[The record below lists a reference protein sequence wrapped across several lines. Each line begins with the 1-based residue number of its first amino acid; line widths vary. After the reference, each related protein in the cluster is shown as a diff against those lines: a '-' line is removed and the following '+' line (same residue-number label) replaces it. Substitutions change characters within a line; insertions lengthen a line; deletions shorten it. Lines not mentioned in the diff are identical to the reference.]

1 MQSPELLLKSLNS
14 ALRRLR
20 GACTVL
26 VNEELDDKLLN
37 AMRRLLLAEILGD
50 TWIVA
55 MGGSQGAG
63 KTSLMASMYD
73 LRGAGP
79 RWLQGNE
86 GRGEKMPVLIQEV
99 EGLAQ
104 PQGYVRRLVAVVGV
118 KGGEGD
124 DRSSKSFKLEDA
136 IVDVDEF
143 QRAVCDPHAEDL
155 LPVLCVPRRYFKRD
169 KQAWL
174 LLPGYEKQERSNR
187 SWQELMRQAMI
198 GAGGCIIVTDETRM
212 ANQQQLEIVRDMLQN
227 ELRNCKPYIVI
238 SKTEA
243 HHGNEKRCADLRAS
257 AQATFQVDAELAD
270 KHIILSGV
278 EDPSYIKEWMPHLR
292 SAIDD
297 LSFSGQSSRH
307 LQMSHLSA
315 IVGKDLSRVLNDIRS
330 KSRLYFSSDA
340 GGAGEGAQ
348 VLEEV
353 LEKFDD
359 AVESLREK
367 HHKEVDGIANA
378 AFVCAAE
385 AMNKTLVADHEG
397 FANWVSNAFDTTS
410 ETKKKMQNLVRN
422 SWQKAAPAYF
432 SDYSSALSRLT
443 SARLG
448 RLSEE
453 DTSQEPPKVQILAQ
467 APKLIQLAYSH
478 PSGVPVRYTRLN
490 KETVG
495 DIRILLG
502 NSSQEE
508 EKAHQDASK
517 QLGSSVALLPAITLE
532 YSRLAFG
539 MPQVCGINPDYS
551 EPVGG
556 KGTNHVADGVQSLQ
570 TGVELGK
577 TAIKSFA
584 AVMAVDVVSDGDSD
598 ILGALKAPDT
608 PGDGATTFPAGGVS
622 VHPAAVAVTAVVAAA
637 YVTSV
642 AVTRLRTF
650 EREASSQAHNMLSS
664 VRDHH
669 VEHMKTHFDHSMSV
683 VRERVKDKIRTR
695 YHMDEALMQ
704 KDRLAAALADVS
716 SITSDLRYELDSSA
730 TGLQPFLAHGED

>member
-1 MQSPELLLKSLNS
+1 MTMQTPELLLKSLNN

-26 VNEELDDKLLN
+26 GNDELDDKLLD

-63 KTSLMASMYD
+63 KTTLMASMYD
-73 LRGAGP
+73 LRGDGP

-99 EGLAQ
+99 DGLAH
-104 PQGYVRRLVAVVGV
+104 PQGYVRRLVED
-118 KGGEGD
+118 K
-124 DRSSKSFKLEDA
+124 SSKTFKLEDA
-136 IVDVDEF
+136 IVDVDKF
-143 QRAVCDPHAEDL
+143 QRAVCDPDAKDL
-155 LPVLCVPRRYFKRD
+155 LPVLCVPRRYFKREN
-169 KQAWL
+169 QAWL

-187 SWQELMRQAMI
+187 SWQELMRQALI

-212 ANQQQLEIVRDMLQN
+212 ANQQQLEIVKDMLQN

-243 HHGNEKRCADLRAS
+243 HRHNEKRLTELRAS
-257 AQATFQVDAELAD
+257 AQSTFQVDAELAA
-270 KHIILSGV
+270 KQIILSGTD
-278 EDPSYIKEWMPHLR
+278 DPSYVAEWMPLLV

-297 LSFSGQSSRH
+297 LNFTGQSNRH
-307 LQMSHLSA
+307 LQMEHLSA

-330 KSRLYFSSDA
+330 KSRLYFSSDR

-348 VLEEV
+348 VLEDV

-367 HHKEVDGIANA
+367 HHKAVESIANA
-378 AFVCAAE
+378 AFVAA
-385 AMNKTLVADHEG
+385 AASMNQTLAADHEG
-397 FANWVSNAFDTTS
+397 FKNWLANAFNTTS
-410 ETKKKMQNLVRN
+410 ETKVQMQALVSK
-422 SWQKAAPAYF
+422 SWQKAAPTYF
-432 SDYSSALSRLT
+432 SAYSNALARLT
-443 SARLG
+443 SEKLG

-453 DTSQEPPKVQILAQ
+453 GNREDSPEVPLLAQ
-467 APKLIQLAYSH
+467 PQNLIQLAYVH
-478 PSGVPVRYTRLN
+478 PSGQPVRYARLN
-490 KETVG
+490 QEVVS

-508 EKAHQDASK
+508 EKVHQDASK
-517 QLGSSVALLPAITLE
+517 QLGISVALLPAIALE

-539 MPQVCGINPDYS
+539 MPEVCGIKPDYS

-556 KGTNHVADGVQSLQ
+556 NGANHVADGVQSLQ
-570 TGVELGK
+570 TGVDLGK

-584 AVMAVDVVSDGDSD
+584 AVLAVDVVSDGDSD
-598 ILGALKAPDT
+598 ILGALSTPST
-608 PGDGATTFPAGGVS
+608 PGNEAPTFPVGVAS
-622 VHPAAVAVTAVVAAA
+622 MHPAAIAVTAVVAAA

-650 EREASSQAHNMLSS
+650 EREASAQAHNMLAS

-669 VEHMKTHFDHSMSV
+669 VEHMKTHFDNSMSL
-683 VRERVKDKIRTR
+683 VRERVKEKIRAR
-695 YHMDEALMQ
+695 YRMDETLME
-704 KDRLAAALADVS
+704 KDRLAAAIAEVS
-716 SITSDLRYELDSSA
+716 SITSDLRYELDASP
-730 TGLQPFLAHGED
+730 TGLQPFLAHDPV

>member
-1 MQSPELLLKSLNS
+1 MTMQTPELLLKSLNN

-26 VNEELDDKLLN
+26 GNDELDDKLLD

-63 KTSLMASMYD
+63 KTTLMASMYD
-73 LRGAGP
+73 LRGDGP

-99 EGLAQ
+99 DGLAH
-104 PQGYVRRLVAVVGV
+104 PQGYVRRLVED
-118 KGGEGD
+118 K
-124 DRSSKSFKLEDA
+124 SSKTFKLEDA
-136 IVDVDEF
+136 IVDVDKF
-143 QRAVCDPHAEDL
+143 QRAVCDPDAKDL
-155 LPVLCVPRRYFKRD
+155 LPVLCVPRRYFKREN
-169 KQAWL
+169 QAWL

-187 SWQELMRQAMI
+187 SWQELMRQALI

-212 ANQQQLEIVRDMLQN
+212 ANQQQLEIVKDMLQN

-243 HHGNEKRCADLRAS
+243 HRHNEKRLTELRAS
-257 AQATFQVDAELAD
+257 AQSTFQVDAELAA
-270 KHIILSGV
+270 KQIILTGTD
-278 EDPSYIKEWMPHLR
+278 DPSYVEEWMPLLV

-297 LSFSGQSSRH
+297 LNFTGQSNRH
-307 LQMSHLSA
+307 LQMEHLSA

-330 KSRLYFSSDA
+330 KSRLYFSSDR

-348 VLEEV
+348 VLEDV

-367 HHKEVDGIANA
+367 HHKAVESIANA
-378 AFVCAAE
+378 AFVAA
-385 AMNKTLVADHEG
+385 AASMNQTLAADHEG
-397 FANWVSNAFDTTS
+397 FKNWLANAFNTTS
-410 ETKKKMQNLVRN
+410 ETKVQMQALVSK
-422 SWQKAAPAYF
+422 SWQKAAPTYF
-432 SDYSSALSRLT
+432 SGYSNALARLT
-443 SARLG
+443 SDRLG

-453 DTSQEPPKVQILAQ
+453 GSREVSPEVPLLTQPQN
-467 APKLIQLAYSH
+467 LIRLAYVH
-478 PSGVPVRYTRLN
+478 PSGQPVRYARLN
-490 KETVG
+490 QEVVS

-508 EKAHQDASK
+508 EKVHQDASK
-517 QLGSSVALLPAITLE
+517 QLGISVALLPAITLE

-539 MPQVCGINPDYS
+539 MPEVCGIKPDYS
-551 EPVGG
+551 EPVDGNG
-556 KGTNHVADGVQSLQ
+556 ANHVADGVQSLR

-584 AVMAVDVVSDGDSD
+584 AVLAVDVASDGDSD
-598 ILGALKAPDT
+598 ILGALTTPSA
-608 PGDGATTFPAGGVS
+608 PGDGAPTFPVGVAS
-622 VHPAAVAVTAVVAAA
+622 MHPAAIAVTAVVAAA

-650 EREASSQAHNMLSS
+650 EREASAQAHNMLAS

-669 VEHMKTHFDHSMSV
+669 VEHMKTHFDNSMSL
-683 VRERVKDKIRTR
+683 VRERVKEKIRAR
-695 YHMDEALMQ
+695 YRMDETLME
-704 KDRLAAALADVS
+704 KDRLAAAIAEVS
-716 SITSDLRYELDSSA
+716 SITSDLRYELDASP
-730 TGLQPFLAHGED
+730 TGLQPFLAHDPV

>member
-1 MQSPELLLKSLNS
+1 MTMQTPELLLKSLNN

-26 VNEELDDKLLN
+26 GNDELDDKLLD

-63 KTSLMASMYD
+63 KTTLMASMYD
-73 LRGAGP
+73 LRGDGP

-99 EGLAQ
+99 DGLAH
-104 PQGYVRRLVAVVGV
+104 PQGYVRRLVED
-118 KGGEGD
+118 K
-124 DRSSKSFKLEDA
+124 SSKTFKLEDA
-136 IVDVDEF
+136 IVDVDKF
-143 QRAVCDPHAEDL
+143 QRAVCDPAAEDL
-155 LPVLCVPRRYFKRD
+155 LPVLCVPRRYFKREN
-169 KQAWL
+169 QAWL

-187 SWQELMRQAMI
+187 SWQELMRQALI

-212 ANQQQLEIVRDMLQN
+212 ANQQQLEIVKDMLQN

-243 HHGNEKRCADLRAS
+243 HRHNEKRLTELRAS
-257 AQATFQVDAELAD
+257 AQSTFQVDAELAA
-270 KHIILSGV
+270 KQIILSGTD
-278 EDPSYIKEWMPHLR
+278 DPSYVAEWMPLLV

-297 LSFSGQSSRH
+297 LNFTGQSNRH
-307 LQMSHLSA
+307 LQMEHLSA

-330 KSRLYFSSDA
+330 KSRLYFSSDR

-348 VLEEV
+348 VLEDV

-367 HHKEVDGIANA
+367 HHKAVESIANA
-378 AFVCAAE
+378 AFVAA
-385 AMNKTLVADHEG
+385 AASMNQTLAADHEG
-397 FANWVSNAFDTTS
+397 FKNWLANAFNTTS
-410 ETKKKMQNLVRN
+410 ETKVQMQALVSK
-422 SWQKAAPAYF
+422 SWQKAAPTYF
-432 SDYSSALSRLT
+432 SAYSNALARLT
-443 SARLG
+443 SEKLG

-453 DTSQEPPKVQILAQ
+453 GNREDSPEVPLLAQ
-467 APKLIQLAYSH
+467 PQNLIQLAYVH
-478 PSGVPVRYTRLN
+478 PSGQPVRYARLN
-490 KETVG
+490 QEVVS

-508 EKAHQDASK
+508 EKVHQDASK
-517 QLGSSVALLPAITLE
+517 QLGISVALLPAITLE

-539 MPQVCGINPDYS
+539 MPEVCGIKPDYS

-556 KGTNHVADGVQSLQ
+556 NGANHVADGVQSLQ
-570 TGVELGK
+570 TGVDLGK

-584 AVMAVDVVSDGDSD
+584 AVLAVDVVSDGDSD
-598 ILGALKAPDT
+598 ILGALSTPST
-608 PGDGATTFPAGGVS
+608 PGNEAPTFPVGVAS
-622 VHPAAVAVTAVVAAA
+622 MHPAAIAVTAVVAAA

-650 EREASSQAHNMLSS
+650 EREASAQAHNMLAS

-669 VEHMKTHFDHSMSV
+669 VEHMKTHFDNSMSL
-683 VRERVKDKIRTR
+683 VRERVKEKIRAR
-695 YHMDEALMQ
+695 YRMDETLME
-704 KDRLAAALADVS
+704 KDRLAASIAEVS
-716 SITSDLRYELDSSA
+716 SITSDLRYELDASP
-730 TGLQPFLAHGED
+730 TGLQPFLAHDPV

>member
-1 MQSPELLLKSLNS
+1 MTMQTPELLLKSLNN

-26 VNEELDDKLLN
+26 GNDELDDKLLD

-63 KTSLMASMYD
+63 KTTLMASMYG
-73 LRGAGP
+73 LRGDGP

-99 EGLAQ
+99 DGLAH
-104 PQGYVRRLVAVVGV
+104 PQGYVRRLVED
-118 KGGEGD
+118 K
-124 DRSSKSFKLEDA
+124 SSKTFKLEDA
-136 IVDVDEF
+136 IVDVDKF
-143 QRAVCDPHAEDL
+143 QRAVCDPDAKDL
-155 LPVLCVPRRYFKRD
+155 LPVLCVPRRYFKREN
-169 KQAWL
+169 QAWL

-187 SWQELMRQAMI
+187 SWQELMRQALI

-212 ANQQQLEIVRDMLQN
+212 ANQQQLEIVKDMLQN

-243 HHGNEKRCADLRAS
+243 HRHNEKRLTELRAS
-257 AQATFQVDAELAD
+257 AQSTFQVDAELAA
-270 KHIILSGV
+270 KQIILSGTD
-278 EDPSYIKEWMPHLR
+278 DPSYVAEWMPLLV

-297 LSFSGQSSRH
+297 LNFTGQSNRH
-307 LQMSHLSA
+307 LQMEHLSA

-330 KSRLYFSSDA
+330 KSRLYFSSDR

-348 VLEEV
+348 VLEDV

-367 HHKEVDGIANA
+367 HHKAVESIANA
-378 AFVCAAE
+378 AFVAA
-385 AMNKTLVADHEG
+385 AASMNQTLAADHEG
-397 FANWVSNAFDTTS
+397 FKNWLANAFNTTS
-410 ETKKKMQNLVRN
+410 ETKVQMQALVSK
-422 SWQKAAPAYF
+422 SWQKAAPTYF
-432 SDYSSALSRLT
+432 SAYSNALARLT
-443 SARLG
+443 SEKLG

-453 DTSQEPPKVQILAQ
+453 GNREDSPEVPLLAQ
-467 APKLIQLAYSH
+467 PQNLIQLAYVH
-478 PSGVPVRYTRLN
+478 PSGQPVRYARLN
-490 KETVG
+490 QEVVS

-508 EKAHQDASK
+508 EKVHQDASK
-517 QLGSSVALLPAITLE
+517 QLGISVALLPAITLE

-539 MPQVCGINPDYS
+539 MPEVCGIKPDYS

-556 KGTNHVADGVQSLQ
+556 NGANHVADGVQSLQ
-570 TGVELGK
+570 TGVDLGK

-584 AVMAVDVVSDGDSD
+584 AVLAVDVVSDGDSD
-598 ILGALKAPDT
+598 ILGALSTPST
-608 PGDGATTFPAGGVS
+608 PGNEAPTFPVGVAS
-622 VHPAAVAVTAVVAAA
+622 MHPAAIAVTAVVAAA

-650 EREASSQAHNMLSS
+650 EREASAQAHNMLAS

-669 VEHMKTHFDHSMSV
+669 VEHMKTHFDNSMSL
-683 VRERVKDKIRTR
+683 VRERVKEKIRAR
-695 YHMDEALMQ
+695 YRMDETLME
-704 KDRLAAALADVS
+704 KDRLAAAIAEVS
-716 SITSDLRYELDSSA
+716 SITSDLRYELDASP
-730 TGLQPFLAHGED
+730 TGLQPFLAHDPV

>member
-1 MQSPELLLKSLNS
+1 MTMQTPELLLKSLNN

-26 VNEELDDKLLN
+26 GNDELDDKLLD

-63 KTSLMASMYD
+63 KTTLMASMYD
-73 LRGAGP
+73 LRGDGP

-99 EGLAQ
+99 DGLAH
-104 PQGYVRRLVAVVGV
+104 PQGYVRRLVED
-118 KGGEGD
+118 K
-124 DRSSKSFKLEDA
+124 SSKTFKLEDA
-136 IVDVDEF
+136 IVDVDKF
-143 QRAVCDPHAEDL
+143 QRAVCDPDAEDL
-155 LPVLCVPRRYFKRD
+155 LPVLCVPRRYFKREN
-169 KQAWL
+169 QAWL

-187 SWQELMRQAMI
+187 SWQELMRQALI

-212 ANQQQLEIVRDMLQN
+212 ANQQQLEIVKDMLQN

-243 HHGNEKRCADLRAS
+243 HRHNEKRLTELRAS
-257 AQATFQVDAELAD
+257 AQSTFQVDAELAA
-270 KHIILSGV
+270 KQIILSGTD
-278 EDPSYIKEWMPHLR
+278 DPSYVEEWMPLLV

-297 LSFSGQSSRH
+297 LNFTGQSNRH
-307 LQMSHLSA
+307 LQMEHLSA

-330 KSRLYFSSDA
+330 KSRLYFSSDR

-348 VLEEV
+348 VLEDV

-367 HHKEVDGIANA
+367 HHQAVESIANDAFASA
-378 AFVCAAE
+378 ATT
-385 AMNKTLVADHEG
+385 MNKTLAADHEG
-397 FANWVSNAFDTTS
+397 FRNWVTNAFNTTS
-410 ETKKKMQNLVRN
+410 ETKGKIQALVRN
-422 SWQKAAPAYF
+422 SWQKAAPTYF
-432 SDYSSALSRLT
+432 SGYSNALARLT
-443 SARLG
+443 SEKLG

-453 DTSQEPPKVQILAQ
+453 GNREDSPEVPRLAQ
-467 APKLIQLAYSH
+467 PQNLIRLAYVH
-478 PSGVPVRYTRLN
+478 PSGKPARYARLN
-490 KETVG
+490 QEVVS

-508 EKAHQDASK
+508 EKVHQDASK
-517 QLGSSVALLPAITLE
+517 QLGISVALLPAITLE

-539 MPQVCGINPDYS
+539 MPEVCGIKPDYS

-556 KGTNHVADGVQSLQ
+556 NGANHVADGVQSLQ

-584 AVMAVDVVSDGDSD
+584 AVLAVDVVSDGDSD
-598 ILGALKAPDT
+598 ILGALSTPST
-608 PGDGATTFPAGGVS
+608 PGNEAPTFPVGVAS
-622 VHPAAVAVTAVVAAA
+622 MHPAAIAVTAVVAAA

-650 EREASSQAHNMLSS
+650 EREASAQAHNMLAS

-669 VEHMKTHFDHSMSV
+669 VEHMKTHFDNSMSL
-683 VRERVKDKIRTR
+683 VRERVKEKIRTR
-695 YHMDEALMQ
+695 YRMDEALMK
-704 KDRLAAALADVS
+704 KDRLAAAIAEVS
-716 SITSDLRYELDSSA
+716 SITSDLRYELDASP
-730 TGLQPFLAHGED
+730 TGLQPFLAHEPV

>member
-1 MQSPELLLKSLNS
+1 MTMQTPELLLKSLNN

-26 VNEELDDKLLN
+26 GNDELDDKLLD

-63 KTSLMASMYD
+63 KTTLMASMYD
-73 LRGAGP
+73 LRGDGP

-99 EGLAQ
+99 DGLAH
-104 PQGYVRRLVAVVGV
+104 PQGYVRRLVED
-118 KGGEGD
+118 K
-124 DRSSKSFKLEDA
+124 SSKTFKLEDA
-136 IVDVDEF
+136 IVDVDKF
-143 QRAVCDPHAEDL
+143 QRAVCDPDAKDL
-155 LPVLCVPRRYFKRD
+155 LPVLCVPRRYFKREN
-169 KQAWL
+169 QAWL

-187 SWQELMRQAMI
+187 SWQELMRQALI

-212 ANQQQLEIVRDMLQN
+212 ANQQQLEIVKDMLQN

-243 HHGNEKRCADLRAS
+243 HRHNEKRLAELRAS
-257 AQATFQVDAELAD
+257 AQSTFQVDAELAA
-270 KHIILSGV
+270 KQIILSGTD
-278 EDPSYIKEWMPHLR
+278 DPSYVEEWMPLLV

-297 LSFSGQSSRH
+297 LNFTGQSNRH
-307 LQMSHLSA
+307 LQMAHLSA

-330 KSRLYFSSDA
+330 KSRLYFSSDR

-348 VLEEV
+348 VLEDV

-367 HHKEVDGIANA
+367 HHQSVESIANDAFASA
-378 AFVCAAE
+378 AA
-385 AMNKTLVADHEG
+385 AMNKTLAADHEG
-397 FANWVSNAFDTTS
+397 FVNWVANAFNTTS
-410 ETKKKMQNLVRN
+410 ETKVQMQALVSK
-422 SWQKAAPAYF
+422 SWQKAAPTYF
-432 SDYSSALSRLT
+432 SGYSNALARLT
-443 SARLG
+443 SDRLG

-453 DTSQEPPKVQILAQ
+453 GSREVSPEVPLLTQPQN
-467 APKLIQLAYSH
+467 LIRLAYVH
-478 PSGVPVRYTRLN
+478 PSGQPVRYARLN
-490 KETVG
+490 QEVVS

-508 EKAHQDASK
+508 EKVHQDASK
-517 QLGSSVALLPAITLE
+517 QLGISVALLPAITLE

-539 MPQVCGINPDYS
+539 MPEVCGIKPDYS

-556 KGTNHVADGVQSLQ
+556 NGANHVADGVQSLQ

-584 AVMAVDVVSDGDSD
+584 AVLAVDVASDGDSD
-598 ILGALKAPDT
+598 ILGALTTPSV
-608 PGDGATTFPAGGVS
+608 PGDGAPTFPVGVAS
-622 VHPAAVAVTAVVAAA
+622 MHPAAIAVTAVVAAA

-650 EREASSQAHNMLSS
+650 EREASAQAHNMLAS

-669 VEHMKTHFDHSMSV
+669 VEHMKTHFDNSMSL
-683 VRERVKDKIRTR
+683 VRERVKEKIRTR
-695 YHMDEALMQ
+695 YRMDEALMK
-704 KDRLAAALADVS
+704 KDRLAAAIAEVS
-716 SITSDLRYELDSSA
+716 SITSDLRYELDASP
-730 TGLQPFLAHGED
+730 TGLQPFLAHDPV

>member
-1 MQSPELLLKSLNS
+1 MTMQTPELLLKSLNN

-26 VNEELDDKLLN
+26 GNDELDDKLLD

-63 KTSLMASMYD
+63 KTTLMASMYD
-73 LRGAGP
+73 LRGDGP

-99 EGLAQ
+99 DGLAH
-104 PQGYVRRLVAVVGV
+104 PQGYVRRLVED
-118 KGGEGD
+118 K
-124 DRSSKSFKLEDA
+124 SSKTFKLEDA
-136 IVDVDEF
+136 IVDVDKF
-143 QRAVCDPHAEDL
+143 QRAVCDPDAKDL
-155 LPVLCVPRRYFKRD
+155 LPVLCVPRRYFKREN
-169 KQAWL
+169 QAWL

-187 SWQELMRQAMI
+187 SWQELMRQALI

-212 ANQQQLEIVRDMLQN
+212 ANQQQLEIVKDMLQN

-243 HHGNEKRCADLRAS
+243 HRHNEKRLTELRAS
-257 AQATFQVDAELAD
+257 AQSTFQVDAELAA
-270 KHIILSGV
+270 KQIILTGTD
-278 EDPSYIKEWMPHLR
+278 DPSYVEEWMPLLV

-297 LSFSGQSSRH
+297 LNFTGQSNRH
-307 LQMSHLSA
+307 LQMEHLSA

-330 KSRLYFSSDA
+330 KSRLYFSSDR

-348 VLEEV
+348 VLEDV

-367 HHKEVDGIANA
+367 HHQSVESIANDAFASA
-378 AFVCAAE
+378 AA
-385 AMNKTLVADHEG
+385 AMNKTLAADHEG
-397 FANWVSNAFDTTS
+397 FVNWVANAFNTTS
-410 ETKKKMQNLVRN
+410 ETKVQMQALVSK
-422 SWQKAAPAYF
+422 SWQKAAPTYF
-432 SDYSSALSRLT
+432 SGYSNALARLT
-443 SARLG
+443 SDRLG

-453 DTSQEPPKVQILAQ
+453 GSREVSPEVPLLTQPQN
-467 APKLIQLAYSH
+467 LIRLAYVH
-478 PSGVPVRYTRLN
+478 PSGQPVRYARLN
-490 KETVG
+490 QEVVS

-508 EKAHQDASK
+508 EKVHQDASK
-517 QLGSSVALLPAITLE
+517 QLGISVALLPAITLE

-539 MPQVCGINPDYS
+539 MPEVCGIKPDYS
-551 EPVGG
+551 EPVDGNG
-556 KGTNHVADGVQSLQ
+556 ANHVADGVQSLR

-584 AVMAVDVVSDGDSD
+584 AVLAVDVASDGDSD
-598 ILGALKAPDT
+598 ILGALTTPSA
-608 PGDGATTFPAGGVS
+608 PGDGAPTFPVGVAS
-622 VHPAAVAVTAVVAAA
+622 MHPAAIAVTAVVAAA

-650 EREASSQAHNMLSS
+650 EREASAQAHNMLAS

-669 VEHMKTHFDHSMSV
+669 VEHMKTHFDNSMSL
-683 VRERVKDKIRTR
+683 VRERVKEKIRTR
-695 YHMDEALMQ
+695 YRMDEALMK
-704 KDRLAAALADVS
+704 KDRLAAAIAEVS
-716 SITSDLRYELDSSA
+716 SITSDLRYELDASP
-730 TGLQPFLAHGED
+730 TGLQPFLAHDPV

>member
-1 MQSPELLLKSLNS
+1 MTMQTPELLLKSLNN

-26 VNEELDDKLLN
+26 GNNELDDKLLD

-63 KTSLMASMYD
+63 KTTLMASMYD
-73 LRGAGP
+73 LRGDGP

-99 EGLAQ
+99 DGLAH
-104 PQGYVRRLVAVVGV
+104 PQGYVRRLVED
-118 KGGEGD
+118 K
-124 DRSSKSFKLEDA
+124 SSKTFKLEDA
-136 IVDVDEF
+136 IVDVDKF
-143 QRAVCDPHAEDL
+143 QRAVCDPDAEDL
-155 LPVLCVPRRYFKRD
+155 LPVLCVPRRYFKREN
-169 KQAWL
+169 QAWL

-187 SWQELMRQAMI
+187 SWQELMRQALI

-212 ANQQQLEIVRDMLQN
+212 ANQQQLEIVKDMLQN

-243 HHGNEKRCADLRAS
+243 HRHNEKRLTELRAS
-257 AQATFQVDAELAD
+257 AQSTFQVDAELAA
-270 KHIILSGV
+270 KQIILSGTD
-278 EDPSYIKEWMPHLR
+278 DPSYVEEWMPLLV

-297 LSFSGQSSRH
+297 LNFTGQSNRH
-307 LQMSHLSA
+307 LQMEHLSA

-330 KSRLYFSSDA
+330 KSRLYFSSDR

-348 VLEEV
+348 VLEDV

-367 HHKEVDGIANA
+367 HHQSVESIANDAFASA
-378 AFVCAAE
+378 AA
-385 AMNKTLVADHEG
+385 AMNKTLAADHEG
-397 FANWVSNAFDTTS
+397 FVNWVANAFNTTS
-410 ETKKKMQNLVRN
+410 ETKVQMQALVSK
-422 SWQKAAPAYF
+422 SWQKAAPTYF
-432 SDYSSALSRLT
+432 SGYSNALARLT
-443 SARLG
+443 SDRLG

-453 DTSQEPPKVQILAQ
+453 GSREVSPEVPLLTQPQN
-467 APKLIQLAYSH
+467 LIRLAYVH
-478 PSGVPVRYTRLN
+478 PSGQPVRYARLN
-490 KETVG
+490 QEVVS

-508 EKAHQDASK
+508 EKVHQDASK
-517 QLGSSVALLPAITLE
+517 QLGISVALLPAITLE

-539 MPQVCGINPDYS
+539 MPEVCGIKPDYS

-556 KGTNHVADGVQSLQ
+556 NGANHVADGVQSLQ

-584 AVMAVDVVSDGDSD
+584 AVLAVDVVSDGDSD
-598 ILGALKAPDT
+598 ILGALSTPSV
-608 PGDGATTFPAGGVS
+608 PGDGAPTFPVGVAS
-622 VHPAAVAVTAVVAAA
+622 MHPAAIAVTAVVAAA

-650 EREASSQAHNMLSS
+650 EREASAQAHNMLAG

-669 VEHMKTHFDHSMSV
+669 VEHMKTHFDNSMSL
-683 VRERVKDKIRTR
+683 VRERVKEKIRTR
-695 YHMDEALMQ
+695 YRMDEALMK
-704 KDRLAAALADVS
+704 KDRLAAAIAEVS
-716 SITSDLRYELDSSA
+716 SITSDLRYELDASP
-730 TGLQPFLAHGED
+730 TGLQPFLAHDPV

>member
-1 MQSPELLLKSLNS
+1 MLGND
-14 ALRRLR
+14 
-20 GACTVL
+20 
-26 VNEELDDKLLN
+26 ELDDKLLD

-63 KTSLMASMYD
+63 KTTLMASMYG
-73 LRGAGP
+73 LRGDGP

-99 EGLAQ
+99 DGLAH
-104 PQGYVRRLVAVVGV
+104 PQGYVRRLVED
-118 KGGEGD
+118 K
-124 DRSSKSFKLEDA
+124 SSKTFKLEDA
-136 IVDVDEF
+136 IVDVDKF
-143 QRAVCDPHAEDL
+143 QRAVCDPDAKDL
-155 LPVLCVPRRYFKRD
+155 LPVLCVPRRYFKREN
-169 KQAWL
+169 QAWL

-187 SWQELMRQAMI
+187 SWQELMRQALI

-212 ANQQQLEIVRDMLQN
+212 ANQQQLEIVKDMLQN

-243 HHGNEKRCADLRAS
+243 HRHNEKRLTELRAS
-257 AQATFQVDAELAD
+257 AQSTFQVDAELAA
-270 KHIILSGV
+270 KQIILSGTD
-278 EDPSYIKEWMPHLR
+278 DPSYVAEWMPLLV

-297 LSFSGQSSRH
+297 LNFTGQSNRH
-307 LQMSHLSA
+307 LQMEHLSA

-330 KSRLYFSSDA
+330 KSRLYFSSDR

-348 VLEEV
+348 VLEDV

-367 HHKEVDGIANA
+367 HHKAVESIANA
-378 AFVCAAE
+378 AFVAA
-385 AMNKTLVADHEG
+385 AASMNQTLAADHEG
-397 FANWVSNAFDTTS
+397 FKNWLANAFNTTS
-410 ETKKKMQNLVRN
+410 ETKVQMQALVSK
-422 SWQKAAPAYF
+422 SWQKAAPTYF
-432 SDYSSALSRLT
+432 SAYSNALARLT
-443 SARLG
+443 SEKLG

-453 DTSQEPPKVQILAQ
+453 GNREDSPEVPLLAQ
-467 APKLIQLAYSH
+467 PQNLIQLAYVH
-478 PSGVPVRYTRLN
+478 PSGQPVRYARLN
-490 KETVG
+490 QEVVS

-508 EKAHQDASK
+508 EKVHQDASK
-517 QLGSSVALLPAITLE
+517 QLGISVALLPAITLE

-539 MPQVCGINPDYS
+539 MPEVCGIKPDYS

-556 KGTNHVADGVQSLQ
+556 NGANHVADGVQSLQ
-570 TGVELGK
+570 TGVDLGK

-584 AVMAVDVVSDGDSD
+584 AVLAVDVVSDGDSD
-598 ILGALKAPDT
+598 ILGALSTPST
-608 PGDGATTFPAGGVS
+608 PGNEAPTFPVGVAS
-622 VHPAAVAVTAVVAAA
+622 MHPAAIAVTAVVAAA

-650 EREASSQAHNMLSS
+650 EREASAQAHNMLAS

-669 VEHMKTHFDHSMSV
+669 VEHMKTHFDNSMSL
-683 VRERVKDKIRTR
+683 VRERVKEKIRAR
-695 YHMDEALMQ
+695 YRMDETLME
-704 KDRLAAALADVS
+704 KDRLAAAIAEVS
-716 SITSDLRYELDSSA
+716 SITSDLRYELDASP
-730 TGLQPFLAHGED
+730 TGLQPFLAHDPV

>member
-1 MQSPELLLKSLNS
+1 MTMQTPELLLKSLNN

-26 VNEELDDKLLN
+26 GNDELDDKLLD

-63 KTSLMASMYD
+63 KTTLMASMYD
-73 LRGAGP
+73 LRGDGP

-99 EGLAQ
+99 DGLAH
-104 PQGYVRRLVAVVGV
+104 PQGYVRRLVED
-118 KGGEGD
+118 K
-124 DRSSKSFKLEDA
+124 SSKTFKLEDA
-136 IVDVDEF
+136 IVDVDKF
-143 QRAVCDPHAEDL
+143 QRAVCDPDAKDL
-155 LPVLCVPRRYFKRD
+155 LPVLCVPRRYFKREN
-169 KQAWL
+169 QAWL

-187 SWQELMRQAMI
+187 SWQELMRQALI

-212 ANQQQLEIVRDMLQN
+212 ANQQQLEIVKDMLQN

-243 HHGNEKRCADLRAS
+243 HRHNEKRLAELRTS
-257 AQATFQVDAELAD
+257 AQSTFQVDAELAA
-270 KHIILSGV
+270 KQIILSGTD
-278 EDPSYIKEWMPHLR
+278 DPSYVAEWMPLLV

-297 LSFSGQSSRH
+297 LNFTGQSNRH
-307 LQMSHLSA
+307 LQMEHLSA

-330 KSRLYFSSDA
+330 KSRLYFSSDR

-348 VLEEV
+348 VLEDV

-367 HHKEVDGIANA
+367 HHKAVESIANA
-378 AFVCAAE
+378 AFVAA
-385 AMNKTLVADHEG
+385 AASMNQTLAADHEG
-397 FANWVSNAFDTTS
+397 FKNWLANAFNTTS
-410 ETKKKMQNLVRN
+410 ETKVQMQALVSK
-422 SWQKAAPAYF
+422 SWQKAAPTYF
-432 SDYSSALSRLT
+432 SAYSNALARLT
-443 SARLG
+443 SEKLG

-453 DTSQEPPKVQILAQ
+453 GNREDSPEVPLLAQ
-467 APKLIQLAYSH
+467 PQNLIQLAYVH
-478 PSGVPVRYTRLN
+478 PSGQPVRYARLN
-490 KETVG
+490 QEVVS

-508 EKAHQDASK
+508 EKVHQDASK
-517 QLGSSVALLPAITLE
+517 QLGISVALLPAITLE

-539 MPQVCGINPDYS
+539 MPEVCGIKPDYS

-556 KGTNHVADGVQSLQ
+556 NGANHVADGVQSLQ
-570 TGVELGK
+570 TGVDLGK

-584 AVMAVDVVSDGDSD
+584 AVLAVDVVSDGDSD
-598 ILGALKAPDT
+598 ILGALSTPSV
-608 PGDGATTFPAGGVS
+608 PGDGAPTFPVGVAS
-622 VHPAAVAVTAVVAAA
+622 MHPAAIAVTAVVAAA

-650 EREASSQAHNMLSS
+650 EREASAQAHNMLAS

-669 VEHMKTHFDHSMSV
+669 VEHMKTHFDNSMSL
-683 VRERVKDKIRTR
+683 VRERVKEKIRAR
-695 YHMDEALMQ
+695 YRMDETLME
-704 KDRLAAALADVS
+704 KDRLAAAIAEVS
-716 SITSDLRYELDSSA
+716 SITSDLRYELDASP
-730 TGLQPFLAHGED
+730 TGLQPFLAHDPV

>member
-1 MQSPELLLKSLNS
+1 MTMQTPELLLKSLNN

-26 VNEELDDKLLN
+26 GNNELDDKLLD

-63 KTSLMASMYD
+63 KTTLMASMYD
-73 LRGAGP
+73 LRGDGP

-99 EGLAQ
+99 DGLAH
-104 PQGYVRRLVAVVGV
+104 PQGYVRRLVED
-118 KGGEGD
+118 K
-124 DRSSKSFKLEDA
+124 SSKTFKLEDA
-136 IVDVDEF
+136 IVDVDKF
-143 QRAVCDPHAEDL
+143 QRAVCDPDAEDL
-155 LPVLCVPRRYFKRD
+155 LPVLCVPRRYFKREN
-169 KQAWL
+169 QAWL

-187 SWQELMRQAMI
+187 SWQELMRQALI

-212 ANQQQLEIVRDMLQN
+212 ANQQQLEIVKDMLQN

-243 HHGNEKRCADLRAS
+243 HRHNEKRLAELRTS
-257 AQATFQVDAELAD
+257 AQSTFQVDAELAA
-270 KHIILSGV
+270 KQIILSGTD
-278 EDPSYIKEWMPHLR
+278 DPSYVEEWMPLLV

-297 LSFSGQSSRH
+297 LNFTGQSNRH
-307 LQMSHLSA
+307 LQMGHLSA

-330 KSRLYFSSDA
+330 KSRLYFSSDR

-348 VLEEV
+348 VLEDV

-367 HHKEVDGIANA
+367 HHKAVESIANA
-378 AFVCAAE
+378 AFVAA
-385 AMNKTLVADHEG
+385 AASMNQTLAADHEG
-397 FANWVSNAFDTTS
+397 FKNWLANAFNTTS
-410 ETKKKMQNLVRN
+410 ETKVQMQALVSK
-422 SWQKAAPAYF
+422 SWQKAAPTYF
-432 SDYSSALSRLT
+432 SGYSNALARLT
-443 SARLG
+443 SEKLG

-453 DTSQEPPKVQILAQ
+453 GNREDSPEVPLLAQ
-467 APKLIQLAYSH
+467 PQNLIRLAYVH
-478 PSGVPVRYTRLN
+478 PSGKPARYARLN
-490 KETVG
+490 QEVVS

-508 EKAHQDASK
+508 EKVHQDASK
-517 QLGSSVALLPAITLE
+517 QLGISVALLPAITLG

-539 MPQVCGINPDYS
+539 MPEVCGIKPDYS

-556 KGTNHVADGVQSLQ
+556 NGANHVADGVQSLQ

-584 AVMAVDVVSDGDSD
+584 AVLAVDVVSDGDSD
-598 ILGALKAPDT
+598 ILGALSTPSV
-608 PGDGATTFPAGGVS
+608 PGDGAPTFPVGVAS
-622 VHPAAVAVTAVVAAA
+622 MHPAAIAVTAVVAAA

-650 EREASSQAHNMLSS
+650 EREASAQAHNMLAS

-669 VEHMKTHFDHSMSV
+669 VEHMKTHFDNSMSL
-683 VRERVKDKIRTR
+683 VRERVKEKIRTR
-695 YHMDEALMQ
+695 YRMDEALMK
-704 KDRLAAALADVS
+704 KDRLAAAIAEVS
-716 SITSDLRYELDSSA
+716 SITSDLRYELDASP
-730 TGLQPFLAHGED
+730 TGLQPFLAHDPV

>member
-1 MQSPELLLKSLNS
+1 MTMQTPELLLKSLNN

-26 VNEELDDKLLN
+26 GNDELDDKLLD

-63 KTSLMASMYD
+63 KTTLMASMYD
-73 LRGAGP
+73 LRGDGP

-99 EGLAQ
+99 DGLAH
-104 PQGYVRRLVAVVGV
+104 PQGYVRRLVED
-118 KGGEGD
+118 K
-124 DRSSKSFKLEDA
+124 SSKTFKLEDA
-136 IVDVDEF
+136 IVDVDKF
-143 QRAVCDPHAEDL
+143 QRAVCDPAAEDL
-155 LPVLCVPRRYFKRD
+155 LPVLCVPRRYFKREN
-169 KQAWL
+169 QAWL

-187 SWQELMRQAMI
+187 SWQELMRQALI

-212 ANQQQLEIVRDMLQN
+212 ANQQQLEIVKDMLQN

-243 HHGNEKRCADLRAS
+243 HRHNEKRLAELRTS
-257 AQATFQVDAELAD
+257 AQSTFQVDAELAA
-270 KHIILSGV
+270 KQIILSGTD
-278 EDPSYIKEWMPHLR
+278 DPSYVEEWMPLLV

-297 LSFSGQSSRH
+297 LNFTGQSNRH
-307 LQMSHLSA
+307 LQMEHLSA

-330 KSRLYFSSDA
+330 KSRLYFSSDR

-348 VLEEV
+348 VLEDV

-367 HHKEVDGIANA
+367 HHQSVESIANDAFASA
-378 AFVCAAE
+378 AA
-385 AMNKTLVADHEG
+385 AMNKTLAADHEG
-397 FANWVSNAFDTTS
+397 FVNWVANAFNTTS
-410 ETKKKMQNLVRN
+410 ETKVQMQALVSK
-422 SWQKAAPAYF
+422 SWQKAAPTYF
-432 SDYSSALSRLT
+432 SGYSNALARLT
-443 SARLG
+443 SDRLG

-453 DTSQEPPKVQILAQ
+453 GSREVSPEVPLLTQPQN
-467 APKLIQLAYSH
+467 LIRLAYVH
-478 PSGVPVRYTRLN
+478 PSGQPVRYARLN
-490 KETVG
+490 QEVVS

-508 EKAHQDASK
+508 EKVHQDASK
-517 QLGSSVALLPAITLE
+517 QLGISVALLPAITLE

-539 MPQVCGINPDYS
+539 MPEVCGIKPDYS

-556 KGTNHVADGVQSLQ
+556 NGANHVADGVQSLQ

-584 AVMAVDVVSDGDSD
+584 AVLAVDVVSDGDSD
-598 ILGALKAPDT
+598 ILGALSTPST
-608 PGDGATTFPAGGVS
+608 PGNEAPTFPVGVAS
-622 VHPAAVAVTAVVAAA
+622 MHPAAIAVTAVVAAA

-650 EREASSQAHNMLSS
+650 EREASAQAHNMLAS

-669 VEHMKTHFDHSMSV
+669 VEHMKTHFDNSMSL
-683 VRERVKDKIRTR
+683 VRERVKEKIRTR
-695 YHMDEALMQ
+695 YRMDEALMK
-704 KDRLAAALADVS
+704 KDRLAAAIAEVS
-716 SITSDLRYELDSSA
+716 SITSDLRYELDASP
-730 TGLQPFLAHGED
+730 TGLQPFLAHDPV

>member
-1 MQSPELLLKSLNS
+1 MTMQTPELLLKSLNN

-26 VNEELDDKLLN
+26 GNDELDDKLLD

-63 KTSLMASMYD
+63 KTTLMASMYD
-73 LRGAGP
+73 LRGDGP

-99 EGLAQ
+99 DGLAH
-104 PQGYVRRLVAVVGV
+104 PQGYVRRLVED
-118 KGGEGD
+118 K
-124 DRSSKSFKLEDA
+124 SSKTFKLEDA
-136 IVDVDEF
+136 IVDVDKF
-143 QRAVCDPHAEDL
+143 QRAVCDPAAEDL
-155 LPVLCVPRRYFKRD
+155 LPVLCVPRRYFKREN
-169 KQAWL
+169 QAWL

-187 SWQELMRQAMI
+187 SWQELMRQALI

-212 ANQQQLEIVRDMLQN
+212 ANQQQLEIVKDMLQN

-243 HHGNEKRCADLRAS
+243 HRHNEKRLTELRAS
-257 AQATFQVDAELAD
+257 AQSTFQVDAELAA
-270 KHIILSGV
+270 KQIILSGTD
-278 EDPSYIKEWMPHLR
+278 DPSYVAEWMPLLV

-297 LSFSGQSSRH
+297 LNFTGQSNRH
-307 LQMSHLSA
+307 LQMEHLSA

-330 KSRLYFSSDA
+330 KSRLYFSSDR

-348 VLEEV
+348 VLEDV

-367 HHKEVDGIANA
+367 HHKAVESIANA
-378 AFVCAAE
+378 AFVAA
-385 AMNKTLVADHEG
+385 AASMNQTLAADHEG
-397 FANWVSNAFDTTS
+397 FKNWLANAFNTTS
-410 ETKKKMQNLVRN
+410 ETKVQMQALVSK
-422 SWQKAAPAYF
+422 SWQKAAPTYF
-432 SDYSSALSRLT
+432 SGYSNALARLT
-443 SARLG
+443 SDRLG

-453 DTSQEPPKVQILAQ
+453 GSREVSPEVPLLTQPQN
-467 APKLIQLAYSH
+467 LIRLAYVH
-478 PSGVPVRYTRLN
+478 PSGQPVRYARLN
-490 KETVG
+490 QEVVS

-508 EKAHQDASK
+508 EKVHQDASK
-517 QLGSSVALLPAITLE
+517 QLGISVALLPAITLE

-539 MPQVCGINPDYS
+539 MPEVCGIKPDYS
-551 EPVGG
+551 EPVDGNG
-556 KGTNHVADGVQSLQ
+556 ANHVADGVQSLR

-584 AVMAVDVVSDGDSD
+584 AVLAVDVASDGDSD
-598 ILGALKAPDT
+598 ILGALTTPSA
-608 PGDGATTFPAGGVS
+608 PGDGAPTFPVGVAS
-622 VHPAAVAVTAVVAAA
+622 MHPAAIAVTAVVAAA

-650 EREASSQAHNMLSS
+650 EREASAQAHNMLAS

-669 VEHMKTHFDHSMSV
+669 VEHMKTHFDNSMSL
-683 VRERVKDKIRTR
+683 VRERVKEKIRTR
-695 YHMDEALMQ
+695 YRMDEALME
-704 KDRLAAALADVS
+704 KDRLAAAIAEVS
-716 SITSDLRYELDSSA
+716 SITSDLRYELDASP
-730 TGLQPFLAHGED
+730 TGLQPFLAHDPV

>member
-1 MQSPELLLKSLNS
+1 MTMQTPELLLKSLNN

-26 VNEELDDKLLN
+26 GNNELDDKLLD

-63 KTSLMASMYD
+63 KTTLMASMYD
-73 LRGAGP
+73 LRGDGP

-99 EGLAQ
+99 DGLAH
-104 PQGYVRRLVAVVGV
+104 PQGYVRRLVED
-118 KGGEGD
+118 K
-124 DRSSKSFKLEDA
+124 SSKTFKLEDA
-136 IVDVDEF
+136 IVDVDKF
-143 QRAVCDPHAEDL
+143 QRAVCDPDAEDL
-155 LPVLCVPRRYFKRD
+155 LPVLCVPRRYFKREN
-169 KQAWL
+169 QAWL

-187 SWQELMRQAMI
+187 SWQELMRQALI

-212 ANQQQLEIVRDMLQN
+212 ANQQQLEIVKDMLQN

-243 HHGNEKRCADLRAS
+243 HRHNEKRLTELRAS
-257 AQATFQVDAELAD
+257 AQSTFQVDAELAA
-270 KHIILSGV
+270 KQIILTGTD
-278 EDPSYIKEWMPHLR
+278 DPSYVEEWMPLLV

-297 LSFSGQSSRH
+297 LNFTGQSNRH
-307 LQMSHLSA
+307 LQMEHLSA

-330 KSRLYFSSDA
+330 KSRLYFSSDR

-348 VLEEV
+348 VLEDV

-367 HHKEVDGIANA
+367 HHQSVESIANDAFASA
-378 AFVCAAE
+378 AA
-385 AMNKTLVADHEG
+385 AMNKTLAADHEG
-397 FANWVSNAFDTTS
+397 FVNWVANAFNTTS
-410 ETKKKMQNLVRN
+410 ETKVQMQALVSK
-422 SWQKAAPAYF
+422 SWQKAAPTYF
-432 SDYSSALSRLT
+432 SAYSNALARLT
-443 SARLG
+443 SEKLG

-453 DTSQEPPKVQILAQ
+453 GNREDSPEVPLLAQ
-467 APKLIQLAYSH
+467 PQNLIRLAYVH
-478 PSGVPVRYTRLN
+478 PSGKPARYARLN
-490 KETVG
+490 QEVVS

-508 EKAHQDASK
+508 EKVHQDASK
-517 QLGSSVALLPAITLE
+517 QLGISVALLPAITLE

-539 MPQVCGINPDYS
+539 MPEVCGIKPDYS

-556 KGTNHVADGVQSLQ
+556 NGANHVADGVQSLQ
-570 TGVELGK
+570 TGVDLGK

-584 AVMAVDVVSDGDSD
+584 AVLAVDVVSDGDSD
-598 ILGALKAPDT
+598 ILGALSTPSA
-608 PGDGATTFPAGGVS
+608 PGDGAPTFPVGVAS
-622 VHPAAVAVTAVVAAA
+622 MHPAAIAVTAVVAAA

-650 EREASSQAHNMLSS
+650 EREASAQAHNMLAS

-669 VEHMKTHFDHSMSV
+669 VEHMKTHFDNSMSL
-683 VRERVKDKIRTR
+683 VRERVKEKIRTR
-695 YHMDEALMQ
+695 YRMDEALME
-704 KDRLAAALADVS
+704 KDRLAAAIAEVS
-716 SITSDLRYELDSSA
+716 SITSDLRYELDASP
-730 TGLQPFLAHGED
+730 TGLQPFLAHDPV

>member
-1 MQSPELLLKSLNS
+1 MTMQTPELLLKSLNN

-26 VNEELDDKLLN
+26 GNNELDDKLLD

-63 KTSLMASMYD
+63 KTTLMASMYD
-73 LRGAGP
+73 LRGDGP

-99 EGLAQ
+99 DGLAH
-104 PQGYVRRLVAVVGV
+104 PQGYVRRLVED
-118 KGGEGD
+118 K
-124 DRSSKSFKLEDA
+124 SSKTFKLEDA
-136 IVDVDEF
+136 IVDVDKF
-143 QRAVCDPHAEDL
+143 QRAVCDPDAEDL
-155 LPVLCVPRRYFKRD
+155 LPVLCVPRRYFKREN
-169 KQAWL
+169 QAWL

-187 SWQELMRQAMI
+187 SWQELMRQALI

-212 ANQQQLEIVRDMLQN
+212 ANQQQLEIVKDMLQN

-243 HHGNEKRCADLRAS
+243 HRHNEKRLAELRTS
-257 AQATFQVDAELAD
+257 AQSTFQVDAELAA
-270 KHIILSGV
+270 KQIILSGTD
-278 EDPSYIKEWMPHLR
+278 DPSYVEMPLLV

-297 LSFSGQSSRH
+297 LNFTGQSNRH
-307 LQMSHLSA
+307 LQMEHLSA

-330 KSRLYFSSDA
+330 KSRLYFSSDR

-348 VLEEV
+348 VLEDV

-367 HHKEVDGIANA
+367 HHKAVESIANA
-378 AFVCAAE
+378 AFVAA
-385 AMNKTLVADHEG
+385 AASMNQTLAADHEG
-397 FANWVSNAFDTTS
+397 FRNWVTNAFNTTS
-410 ETKKKMQNLVRN
+410 ETKGKIQALVRN
-422 SWQKAAPAYF
+422 SWQKAAPTYF
-432 SDYSSALSRLT
+432 SGYSNALARLT
-443 SARLG
+443 SEKLG

-453 DTSQEPPKVQILAQ
+453 GNREDSPEVPLLAQ
-467 APKLIQLAYSH
+467 PQNLIRLAYVH
-478 PSGVPVRYTRLN
+478 PSGKPARYARLN
-490 KETVG
+490 QEVVS

-508 EKAHQDASK
+508 EKVHQDASK
-517 QLGSSVALLPAITLE
+517 QLGISVALLPAITLE

-539 MPQVCGINPDYS
+539 MPEVCGIKPDYS

-556 KGTNHVADGVQSLQ
+556 NGANHVADGVQSLQ

-584 AVMAVDVVSDGDSD
+584 AVLAVDVVSDGDSD
-598 ILGALKAPDT
+598 ILGALSTPSV
-608 PGDGATTFPAGGVS
+608 PGDGAPTFPVGVAS
-622 VHPAAVAVTAVVAAA
+622 MHPAAIAVTAVVAAA

-650 EREASSQAHNMLSS
+650 EREASAQAHNMLAS

-669 VEHMKTHFDHSMSV
+669 VEHMKTHFDNSMSL
-683 VRERVKDKIRTR
+683 VRERVKEKIRTR
-695 YHMDEALMQ
+695 YRMDEALMK
-704 KDRLAAALADVS
+704 KDRLAAAIAEVS
-716 SITSDLRYELDSSA
+716 SITSDLRYELDASP
-730 TGLQPFLAHGED
+730 TGLQPFLAHDPV

>member
-1 MQSPELLLKSLNS
+1 MLGND
-14 ALRRLR
+14 
-20 GACTVL
+20 
-26 VNEELDDKLLN
+26 ELDDKLLD

-63 KTSLMASMYD
+63 KTTLMASMYD
-73 LRGAGP
+73 LRGDGP

-99 EGLAQ
+99 DGLAH
-104 PQGYVRRLVAVVGV
+104 PQGYVRRLVED
-118 KGGEGD
+118 K
-124 DRSSKSFKLEDA
+124 SSKTFKLEDA
-136 IVDVDEF
+136 IVDVDKF
-143 QRAVCDPHAEDL
+143 QRAVCDPDAKDL
-155 LPVLCVPRRYFKRD
+155 LPVLCVPRRYFKREN
-169 KQAWL
+169 QAWL

-187 SWQELMRQAMI
+187 SWQELMRQALI

-212 ANQQQLEIVRDMLQN
+212 ANQQQLEIVKDMLQN

-243 HHGNEKRCADLRAS
+243 HRHNEKRLTELRAS
-257 AQATFQVDAELAD
+257 AQSTFQVDAELAA
-270 KHIILSGV
+270 KQIILSGTD
-278 EDPSYIKEWMPHLR
+278 DPSYVAEWMPLLV

-297 LSFSGQSSRH
+297 LNFTGQSNRH
-307 LQMSHLSA
+307 LQMEHLSA

-330 KSRLYFSSDA
+330 KSRLYFSSDR

-348 VLEEV
+348 VLEDV

-367 HHKEVDGIANA
+367 HHKAVESIANA
-378 AFVCAAE
+378 AFVAA
-385 AMNKTLVADHEG
+385 AASMNQTLAADHEG
-397 FANWVSNAFDTTS
+397 FKNWLANAFNTTS
-410 ETKKKMQNLVRN
+410 ETKVQMQALVSK
-422 SWQKAAPAYF
+422 SWQKAAPTYF
-432 SDYSSALSRLT
+432 SAYSNALARLT
-443 SARLG
+443 SEKLG

-453 DTSQEPPKVQILAQ
+453 GNREDSPEVPLLAQ
-467 APKLIQLAYSH
+467 PQNLIQLAYVH
-478 PSGVPVRYTRLN
+478 PSGQPVRYARLN
-490 KETVG
+490 QEVVS

-508 EKAHQDASK
+508 EKVHQDASK
-517 QLGSSVALLPAITLE
+517 QLGISVALLPAITLE

-539 MPQVCGINPDYS
+539 MPEVCGIKPDYS

-556 KGTNHVADGVQSLQ
+556 NGANHVADGVQSLQ

-584 AVMAVDVVSDGDSD
+584 AVLAVDVVSDGDSD
-598 ILGALKAPDT
+598 ILGALSTPSV
-608 PGDGATTFPAGGVS
+608 PGDGAPTFPVGVAS
-622 VHPAAVAVTAVVAAA
+622 MHPAAIAVTAVVAAA

-650 EREASSQAHNMLSS
+650 EREASAQAHNMLAS

-669 VEHMKTHFDHSMSV
+669 VEHMKTHFDNSMSL
-683 VRERVKDKIRTR
+683 VRERVKEKIRTR
-695 YHMDEALMQ
+695 YRMDEALMK
-704 KDRLAAALADVS
+704 KDRLAAAIAEVS
-716 SITSDLRYELDSSA
+716 SITSDLRYELDASP
-730 TGLQPFLAHGED
+730 TGLQPFLAHDPV

>member
-1 MQSPELLLKSLNS
+1 MTMQTPELLLKSLNN

-26 VNEELDDKLLN
+26 GNDELDDKLLD

-63 KTSLMASMYD
+63 KTTLMASMYD
-73 LRGAGP
+73 LRGDGP

-99 EGLAQ
+99 DGLAH
-104 PQGYVRRLVAVVGV
+104 PQGYVRRLVED
-118 KGGEGD
+118 K
-124 DRSSKSFKLEDA
+124 SSKTFKLEDA
-136 IVDVDEF
+136 IVDVDKF
-143 QRAVCDPHAEDL
+143 QRAVCDPAAEDL
-155 LPVLCVPRRYFKRD
+155 LPVLCVPRRYFKREN
-169 KQAWL
+169 QAWL

-187 SWQELMRQAMI
+187 SWQELMRQALI

-212 ANQQQLEIVRDMLQN
+212 ANQQQLEIVKDMLQN

-243 HHGNEKRCADLRAS
+243 HRHNEKRLTELRAS
-257 AQATFQVDAELAD
+257 AQSTFQVDAELAA
-270 KHIILSGV
+270 KQIILTGTD
-278 EDPSYIKEWMPHLR
+278 DPSYVEEWMPLLV

-297 LSFSGQSSRH
+297 LNFTGQSNRH
-307 LQMSHLSA
+307 LQMEHLSA

-330 KSRLYFSSDA
+330 KSRLYFSSDR

-348 VLEEV
+348 VLEDV

-367 HHKEVDGIANA
+367 HHKAVESIANA
-378 AFVCAAE
+378 AFVAA
-385 AMNKTLVADHEG
+385 AASMNQTLAADHEG
-397 FANWVSNAFDTTS
+397 FKNWLANAFNTTS
-410 ETKKKMQNLVRN
+410 ETKVQMQALVSK
-422 SWQKAAPAYF
+422 SWQKAAPTYF
-432 SDYSSALSRLT
+432 SGYSNALARLT
-443 SARLG
+443 SDRLG

-453 DTSQEPPKVQILAQ
+453 GSREVSPEVPLLTQPQN
-467 APKLIQLAYSH
+467 LIRLAYVH
-478 PSGVPVRYTRLN
+478 PSGQPVRYARLN
-490 KETVG
+490 QEVVS

-508 EKAHQDASK
+508 EKVHQDASK
-517 QLGSSVALLPAITLE
+517 QLGISVALLPAITLE

-539 MPQVCGINPDYS
+539 MPEVCGIKPDYS
-551 EPVGG
+551 EPVDGNG
-556 KGTNHVADGVQSLQ
+556 ANHVADGVQSLR

-584 AVMAVDVVSDGDSD
+584 AVLAVDVASDGDSD
-598 ILGALKAPDT
+598 ILGALTTPSA
-608 PGDGATTFPAGGVS
+608 PGDGAPTFPVGVAS
-622 VHPAAVAVTAVVAAA
+622 MHPAAIAVTAVVAAA

-650 EREASSQAHNMLSS
+650 EREASAQAHNMLAG

-669 VEHMKTHFDHSMSV
+669 VEHMKTHFDNSMSL
-683 VRERVKDKIRTR
+683 VRERVKEKIRKR
-695 YHMDEALMQ
+695 YRMDEALME
-704 KDRLAAALADVS
+704 KDRLAAAIADVS
-716 SITSDLRYELDSSA
+716 SITSDLRFELDASP
-730 TGLQPFLAHGED
+730 TGLQPFLAHDPV

>member
-1 MQSPELLLKSLNS
+1 MTMQTPELLLKSLNN

-26 VNEELDDKLLN
+26 GNDELDDKLLD

-63 KTSLMASMYD
+63 KTTLMASMYD
-73 LRGAGP
+73 LRGDGP

-99 EGLAQ
+99 DGLAH
-104 PQGYVRRLVAVVGV
+104 PQGYVRRLVED
-118 KGGEGD
+118 K
-124 DRSSKSFKLEDA
+124 SSKTFKLEDA
-136 IVDVDEF
+136 IVDVDKF
-143 QRAVCDPHAEDL
+143 QRAVCDPAAEDL
-155 LPVLCVPRRYFKRD
+155 LPVLCVPRRYFKREN
-169 KQAWL
+169 QAWL

-187 SWQELMRQAMI
+187 SWQELMRQALI

-212 ANQQQLEIVRDMLQN
+212 ANQQQLEIVKDMLQN

-243 HHGNEKRCADLRAS
+243 HRHNEKRLTELRAS
-257 AQATFQVDAELAD
+257 AQSTFQVDAELAA
-270 KHIILSGV
+270 KQIILSGTD
-278 EDPSYIKEWMPHLR
+278 DPSYVAEWMPLLV

-297 LSFSGQSSRH
+297 LNFTGQSNRH
-307 LQMSHLSA
+307 LQMEHLSA

-330 KSRLYFSSDA
+330 KSRLYFSSDR

-348 VLEEV
+348 VLEDV

-367 HHKEVDGIANA
+367 HHKAVESIANA
-378 AFVCAAE
+378 AFVAA
-385 AMNKTLVADHEG
+385 AASMNQTLAADHEG
-397 FANWVSNAFDTTS
+397 FKNWLANAFNTTS
-410 ETKKKMQNLVRN
+410 ETKVQMQALVSK
-422 SWQKAAPAYF
+422 SWQKAAPTYF
-432 SDYSSALSRLT
+432 SGYSNALARLT
-443 SARLG
+443 SDRLG

-453 DTSQEPPKVQILAQ
+453 GSREVSPEVPLLTQPQN
-467 APKLIQLAYSH
+467 LIRLAYVH
-478 PSGVPVRYTRLN
+478 PSGQPVRYARLN
-490 KETVG
+490 QEVVS

-508 EKAHQDASK
+508 EKVHQDASK
-517 QLGSSVALLPAITLE
+517 QLGISVALLPAITLE

-539 MPQVCGINPDYS
+539 MPEVCGIKPDYS
-551 EPVGG
+551 EPVDGNG
-556 KGTNHVADGVQSLQ
+556 ANHVADGVQSLR

-584 AVMAVDVVSDGDSD
+584 AVLAVDVASDGDSD
-598 ILGALKAPDT
+598 ILGALTTPSA
-608 PGDGATTFPAGGVS
+608 PGDGAPTFPVGVAS
-622 VHPAAVAVTAVVAAA
+622 MHPAAIAVTAVVAAA

-650 EREASSQAHNMLSS
+650 EREASAQAHNMLAS

-669 VEHMKTHFDHSMSV
+669 VEHMKTHFDNSMSL
-683 VRERVKDKIRTR
+683 VRERVKEKIRKR
-695 YHMDEALMQ
+695 YRMDEALME
-704 KDRLAAALADVS
+704 KDRLAAAIAEVS
-716 SITSDLRYELDSSA
+716 SITSDLRYELDASP
-730 TGLQPFLAHGED
+730 TGLQPFLAHDPV

>member
-1 MQSPELLLKSLNS
+1 MTMQTPELLLKSLNN

-26 VNEELDDKLLN
+26 GNDELDDKLLD

-63 KTSLMASMYD
+63 KTTLMASMYD
-73 LRGAGP
+73 LRGDGP

-99 EGLAQ
+99 DGLAH
-104 PQGYVRRLVAVVGV
+104 PQGYVRRLVED
-118 KGGEGD
+118 K
-124 DRSSKSFKLEDA
+124 SSKTFKLEDA
-136 IVDVDEF
+136 IVDVDKF
-143 QRAVCDPHAEDL
+143 QRAVCDPAAEDL
-155 LPVLCVPRRYFKRD
+155 LPVLCVPRRYFKREN
-169 KQAWL
+169 QAWL

-187 SWQELMRQAMI
+187 SWQELMRQALI

-212 ANQQQLEIVRDMLQN
+212 ANQQQLEIVKDMLQN

-243 HHGNEKRCADLRAS
+243 HRHNEKRLTELRAS
-257 AQATFQVDAELAD
+257 AQSTFQVDAELAA
-270 KHIILSGV
+270 KQIILSGTD
-278 EDPSYIKEWMPHLR
+278 DPSYVAEWMPLLV

-297 LSFSGQSSRH
+297 LNFTGQSNRH
-307 LQMSHLSA
+307 LQMEHLSA

-330 KSRLYFSSDA
+330 KSRLYFSSDR

-348 VLEEV
+348 VLEDV

-367 HHKEVDGIANA
+367 HHKAVESIANA
-378 AFVCAAE
+378 AFVAA
-385 AMNKTLVADHEG
+385 AASMNQTLAADHEG
-397 FANWVSNAFDTTS
+397 FKNWLANAFNTTS
-410 ETKKKMQNLVRN
+410 ETKVQMQALVSK
-422 SWQKAAPAYF
+422 SWQKAAPTYF
-432 SDYSSALSRLT
+432 SGYSNALARLT
-443 SARLG
+443 SEKLG

-453 DTSQEPPKVQILAQ
+453 GNREDSPEVPLLAQ
-467 APKLIQLAYSH
+467 PQNLIQLAYVH
-478 PSGVPVRYTRLN
+478 PSGQPVRYARLN
-490 KETVG
+490 QEVVS

-508 EKAHQDASK
+508 EKVHQDASK
-517 QLGSSVALLPAITLE
+517 QLGISVALLPAITLE

-539 MPQVCGINPDYS
+539 MPEVCGIKPDYS

-556 KGTNHVADGVQSLQ
+556 NGANHVADGVQSLQ
-570 TGVELGK
+570 TGVDLGK

-584 AVMAVDVVSDGDSD
+584 AVLAVDVVSDGDSD
-598 ILGALKAPDT
+598 ILGALSTPST
-608 PGDGATTFPAGGVS
+608 PGNEAPTFPVGVAS
-622 VHPAAVAVTAVVAAA
+622 MHPAAIAVTAVVAAA

-650 EREASSQAHNMLSS
+650 EREASAQAHNMLAS

-669 VEHMKTHFDHSMSV
+669 VEHMKTHFDNSMSL
-683 VRERVKDKIRTR
+683 VRERVKEKIRAR
-695 YHMDEALMQ
+695 YRMDETLME
-704 KDRLAAALADVS
+704 KDRLAAAIAEVS
-716 SITSDLRYELDSSA
+716 SITSDLRYELDASP
-730 TGLQPFLAHGED
+730 TGLQPFLAHDPV

>member
-1 MQSPELLLKSLNS
+1 MQTPELLLKSLNN

-26 VNEELDDKLLN
+26 GNDELDDKLLD

-63 KTSLMASMYD
+63 KTTLMASMYD
-73 LRGAGP
+73 LRGDGP

-99 EGLAQ
+99 DGLAH
-104 PQGYVRRLVAVVGV
+104 PQGYVRRLVED
-118 KGGEGD
+118 K
-124 DRSSKSFKLEDA
+124 SSKTFKLEDA
-136 IVDVDEF
+136 IVDVDKF
-143 QRAVCDPHAEDL
+143 QRAVCDPDAKDL
-155 LPVLCVPRRYFKRD
+155 LPVLCVPRRYFKREN
-169 KQAWL
+169 QAWL

-187 SWQELMRQAMI
+187 SWQELMRQALI

-212 ANQQQLEIVRDMLQN
+212 ANQQQLEIVKDMLQN

-243 HHGNEKRCADLRAS
+243 HRHNEKRLTELRAS
-257 AQATFQVDAELAD
+257 AQSTFQVDAELAA
-270 KHIILSGV
+270 KQIILTGTD
-278 EDPSYIKEWMPHLR
+278 DPSYVEEWMPLLV

-297 LSFSGQSSRH
+297 LNFTGQSNRH
-307 LQMSHLSA
+307 LQMEHLSA

-330 KSRLYFSSDA
+330 KSRLYFSSDR

-348 VLEEV
+348 VLEDV

-367 HHKEVDGIANA
+367 HHKAVESIANA
-378 AFVCAAE
+378 AFVAA
-385 AMNKTLVADHEG
+385 AASMNQTLAADHEG
-397 FANWVSNAFDTTS
+397 FKNWLANAFNTTS
-410 ETKKKMQNLVRN
+410 ETKVQMQALVSK
-422 SWQKAAPAYF
+422 SWQKAAPTYF
-432 SDYSSALSRLT
+432 SAYSNALARLT
-443 SARLG
+443 SEKLG

-453 DTSQEPPKVQILAQ
+453 GNREDSPEVPLLAQ
-467 APKLIQLAYSH
+467 PQNLIQLAYVH
-478 PSGVPVRYTRLN
+478 PSGQPVRYARLN
-490 KETVG
+490 QEVVS

-508 EKAHQDASK
+508 EKVHQDASK
-517 QLGSSVALLPAITLE
+517 QLGISVALLPAITLE

-539 MPQVCGINPDYS
+539 MPEVCGIKPDYS

-556 KGTNHVADGVQSLQ
+556 NGANHVADGVQSLQ
-570 TGVELGK
+570 TGVDLGK

-584 AVMAVDVVSDGDSD
+584 AVLAVDVVSDGDSD
-598 ILGALKAPDT
+598 ILGALTTPSA
-608 PGDGATTFPAGGVS
+608 PGDGAPTFPVGVAS
-622 VHPAAVAVTAVVAAA
+622 MHPAAIAVTAVVAAA

-650 EREASSQAHNMLSS
+650 EREASAQAHNMLAS

-669 VEHMKTHFDHSMSV
+669 VEHMKTHFDNSMSL
-683 VRERVKDKIRTR
+683 VRERVKEKIRKR
-695 YHMDEALMQ
+695 YRMDEALME
-704 KDRLAAALADVS
+704 KDRLAAAIAEVS
-716 SITSDLRYELDSSA
+716 SITSDLRYELDASP
-730 TGLQPFLAHGED
+730 TGLQPFLAHDPV

>member
-1 MQSPELLLKSLNS
+1 MTMQTPELLLKSLNN

-26 VNEELDDKLLN
+26 GNNELDDKLLD

-63 KTSLMASMYD
+63 KTTLMASMYD
-73 LRGAGP
+73 LRGDGP

-99 EGLAQ
+99 DGLAH
-104 PQGYVRRLVAVVGV
+104 PQGYVRRLVED
-118 KGGEGD
+118 K
-124 DRSSKSFKLEDA
+124 SSKTFKLEDA
-136 IVDVDEF
+136 IVDVDKF
-143 QRAVCDPHAEDL
+143 QRAVCDPAAEDL
-155 LPVLCVPRRYFKRD
+155 LPVLCVPRRYFKREN
-169 KQAWL
+169 QAWL

-187 SWQELMRQAMI
+187 SWQELMRQALI

-212 ANQQQLEIVRDMLQN
+212 ANQQQLEIVKDMLQN

-243 HHGNEKRCADLRAS
+243 HRHNEKRLTELRAS
-257 AQATFQVDAELAD
+257 AQSTFQVDAELAA
-270 KHIILSGV
+270 KQIILSGTD
-278 EDPSYIKEWMPHLR
+278 DPSYVAEWMPLLV

-297 LSFSGQSSRH
+297 LNFTGQSNRH
-307 LQMSHLSA
+307 LQMEHLSA

-330 KSRLYFSSDA
+330 KSRLYFSSDR

-348 VLEEV
+348 VLEDV

-367 HHKEVDGIANA
+367 HHKAVESIANA
-378 AFVCAAE
+378 AFVAA
-385 AMNKTLVADHEG
+385 AASMNQTLAADHEG
-397 FANWVSNAFDTTS
+397 FKNWLANAFNTTS
-410 ETKKKMQNLVRN
+410 ETKVQMQALVSK
-422 SWQKAAPAYF
+422 SWQKAAPTYF
-432 SDYSSALSRLT
+432 SGYSNALARLT
-443 SARLG
+443 SEKLG

-453 DTSQEPPKVQILAQ
+453 GNREDSPEVPLLAQ
-467 APKLIQLAYSH
+467 PQNLIRLAYVH
-478 PSGVPVRYTRLN
+478 PSGKPARYARLN
-490 KETVG
+490 QEVVS

-508 EKAHQDASK
+508 EKVHQDASK
-517 QLGSSVALLPAITLE
+517 QLGISVALLPAITLE

-539 MPQVCGINPDYS
+539 MPEVCGIKPDYS

-556 KGTNHVADGVQSLQ
+556 NGANHVADGVQSLQ

-584 AVMAVDVVSDGDSD
+584 AVLAVDVVSDGDSD
-598 ILGALKAPDT
+598 ILGALSTPSV
-608 PGDGATTFPAGGVS
+608 PGDGAPTFPVGVAS
-622 VHPAAVAVTAVVAAA
+622 MHPAAIAVTAVVAAA

-650 EREASSQAHNMLSS
+650 EREASAQAHNMLAS

-669 VEHMKTHFDHSMSV
+669 VEHMKTHFDNSMSL
-683 VRERVKDKIRTR
+683 VRERVKEKIRTR
-695 YHMDEALMQ
+695 YRMDEALMK
-704 KDRLAAALADVS
+704 KDRLAAAIAEVS
-716 SITSDLRYELDSSA
+716 SITSDLRYELDASP
-730 TGLQPFLAHGED
+730 TGLQPFLAHDPV

>member
-1 MQSPELLLKSLNS
+1 MTMQTPELLLKSLNN

-26 VNEELDDKLLN
+26 GNNELDDKLLD

-63 KTSLMASMYD
+63 KTTLMASMYD
-73 LRGAGP
+73 LRGDGP

-99 EGLAQ
+99 DGLAH
-104 PQGYVRRLVAVVGV
+104 PQGYVRRLVED
-118 KGGEGD
+118 K
-124 DRSSKSFKLEDA
+124 SSKTFKLEDA
-136 IVDVDEF
+136 IVDVDKF
-143 QRAVCDPHAEDL
+143 QRAVCDPDAEDL
-155 LPVLCVPRRYFKRD
+155 LPVLCVPRRYFKREN
-169 KQAWL
+169 QAWL

-187 SWQELMRQAMI
+187 SWQELMRQALI

-212 ANQQQLEIVRDMLQN
+212 ANQQQLEIVKDMLQN

-243 HHGNEKRCADLRAS
+243 HRHNEKRLAELRTS
-257 AQATFQVDAELAD
+257 AQSTFQVDAELAA
-270 KHIILSGV
+270 KQIILSGTD
-278 EDPSYIKEWMPHLR
+278 DPSYVEEWMPLLV

-297 LSFSGQSSRH
+297 LNFTGQSNRH
-307 LQMSHLSA
+307 LQMEHLSA

-330 KSRLYFSSDA
+330 KSRLYFSSDR

-348 VLEEV
+348 VLEDV

-367 HHKEVDGIANA
+367 HHQSVESIANDAFASA
-378 AFVCAAE
+378 AA
-385 AMNKTLVADHEG
+385 AMNKTLAADHEG
-397 FANWVSNAFDTTS
+397 FVNWVANAFNTTS
-410 ETKKKMQNLVRN
+410 ETKVQMQALVSK
-422 SWQKAAPAYF
+422 SWQKAAPTYF
-432 SDYSSALSRLT
+432 SGYSNALARLT
-443 SARLG
+443 SDRLG

-453 DTSQEPPKVQILAQ
+453 GSREVSPEVPLLTQPQN
-467 APKLIQLAYSH
+467 LIRLAYVH
-478 PSGVPVRYTRLN
+478 PSGQPVRYARLN
-490 KETVG
+490 QEVVS

-508 EKAHQDASK
+508 EKVHQDASK
-517 QLGSSVALLPAITLE
+517 QLGISVALLPAITLE

-539 MPQVCGINPDYS
+539 MPEVCGIKPDYS
-551 EPVGG
+551 EPVDGNG
-556 KGTNHVADGVQSLQ
+556 ANHVADGVQSLR

-584 AVMAVDVVSDGDSD
+584 AVLAVDVASDGDSD
-598 ILGALKAPDT
+598 ILGALTTPSA
-608 PGDGATTFPAGGVS
+608 PGDGAPTFPVGVAS
-622 VHPAAVAVTAVVAAA
+622 MHPAAIAVTAVVAAA

-650 EREASSQAHNMLSS
+650 EREASAQAHNMLAG

-669 VEHMKTHFDHSMSV
+669 VEHMKTHFDTSMSL
-683 VRERVKDKIRTR
+683 VRERVKEKIRTR
-695 YHMDEALMQ
+695 YRMDEALMK
-704 KDRLAAALADVS
+704 KDRLAAAIAEVS
-716 SITSDLRYELDSSA
+716 SITSDLRYELDASP
-730 TGLQPFLAHGED
+730 TGLQPFLAHDPV

>member
-1 MQSPELLLKSLNS
+1 MTMQTPELLLKSLNN

-26 VNEELDDKLLN
+26 GNDELDDKLLD

-63 KTSLMASMYD
+63 KTTLMASMYD
-73 LRGAGP
+73 LRGDGP

-99 EGLAQ
+99 DGLAH
-104 PQGYVRRLVAVVGV
+104 PQGYVRRLVED
-118 KGGEGD
+118 K
-124 DRSSKSFKLEDA
+124 SSKTFKLEDA
-136 IVDVDEF
+136 IVDVDKF
-143 QRAVCDPHAEDL
+143 QRAVCDPAAEDL
-155 LPVLCVPRRYFKRD
+155 LPVLCVPRRYFKREN
-169 KQAWL
+169 QAWL

-187 SWQELMRQAMI
+187 SWQELMRQALI

-212 ANQQQLEIVRDMLQN
+212 ANQQQLEIVKDMLQN

-243 HHGNEKRCADLRAS
+243 HRHNEKRLTELRAS
-257 AQATFQVDAELAD
+257 AQSTFQVDAELAA
-270 KHIILSGV
+270 KQIILSGTD
-278 EDPSYIKEWMPHLR
+278 DPSYVEEWMPLLV

-297 LSFSGQSSRH
+297 LNFTGQSNRH
-307 LQMSHLSA
+307 LQMEHLSA

-330 KSRLYFSSDA
+330 KSRLYFSSDR

-348 VLEEV
+348 VLEDV

-367 HHKEVDGIANA
+367 HHQSVVSIANDAFASA
-378 AFVCAAE
+378 AA
-385 AMNKTLVADHEG
+385 AMNKTLAADHEG
-397 FANWVSNAFDTTS
+397 FVNWVANAFNTTS
-410 ETKKKMQNLVRN
+410 ETKVQMQALVSK
-422 SWQKAAPAYF
+422 SWQKAAPTYF
-432 SDYSSALSRLT
+432 SGYSNALARLT
-443 SARLG
+443 SDRLG

-453 DTSQEPPKVQILAQ
+453 GSREVSPEVPLLTQPQN
-467 APKLIQLAYSH
+467 LIRLAYVH
-478 PSGVPVRYTRLN
+478 PSGQPVRYARLN
-490 KETVG
+490 QEVVS

-508 EKAHQDASK
+508 EKVHQDASK
-517 QLGSSVALLPAITLE
+517 QLGISVALLPAITLE

-539 MPQVCGINPDYS
+539 MPEVCGIKPDYS
-551 EPVGG
+551 EPVDGNG
-556 KGTNHVADGVQSLQ
+556 ANHVADGVQSLR

-584 AVMAVDVVSDGDSD
+584 AVLAVDVASDGDSD
-598 ILGALKAPDT
+598 ILGALTTPSA
-608 PGDGATTFPAGGVS
+608 PGDGAPTFPVGVAS
-622 VHPAAVAVTAVVAAA
+622 MHPAAIAVTAVVAAA

-650 EREASSQAHNMLSS
+650 EREASAQAHNMLAG

-669 VEHMKTHFDHSMSV
+669 VEHMKTHFDNSMSL
-683 VRERVKDKIRTR
+683 VRERVKEKIRKR
-695 YHMDEALMQ
+695 YRMDEALME
-704 KDRLAAALADVS
+704 KDRLAAAIADVS
-716 SITSDLRYELDSSA
+716 SITSDLRFELDA
-730 TGLQPFLAHGED
+730 YPTGLQPFLAHDPV

>member
-1 MQSPELLLKSLNS
+1 MLGND
-14 ALRRLR
+14 
-20 GACTVL
+20 
-26 VNEELDDKLLN
+26 ELDDKLLD

-63 KTSLMASMYD
+63 KTTLMASMYD
-73 LRGAGP
+73 LRGDGP

-99 EGLAQ
+99 DGLAH
-104 PQGYVRRLVAVVGV
+104 PQGYVRRLVED
-118 KGGEGD
+118 K
-124 DRSSKSFKLEDA
+124 SSKTFKLEDA
-136 IVDVDEF
+136 IVDVDKF
-143 QRAVCDPHAEDL
+143 QRAVCDPDAKDL
-155 LPVLCVPRRYFKRD
+155 LPVLCVPRRYFKREN
-169 KQAWL
+169 QAWL

-187 SWQELMRQAMI
+187 SWQELMRQALI

-212 ANQQQLEIVRDMLQN
+212 ANQQQLEIVKDMLQN

-243 HHGNEKRCADLRAS
+243 HRHNEKRLTELRAS
-257 AQATFQVDAELAD
+257 AQSTFQVDAELAA
-270 KHIILSGV
+270 KQIILSGTD
-278 EDPSYIKEWMPHLR
+278 DPSYVAEWMPLLV

-297 LSFSGQSSRH
+297 LNFTGQSNRH
-307 LQMSHLSA
+307 LQMEHLSA

-330 KSRLYFSSDA
+330 KSRLYFSSDR

-348 VLEEV
+348 VLEDV

-367 HHKEVDGIANA
+367 HHKAVESIANA
-378 AFVCAAE
+378 AFVAA
-385 AMNKTLVADHEG
+385 AASMNQTLAADHEG
-397 FANWVSNAFDTTS
+397 FKNWLANAFNTTS
-410 ETKKKMQNLVRN
+410 ETKVQMQALVSK
-422 SWQKAAPAYF
+422 SWQKAAPTYF
-432 SDYSSALSRLT
+432 SGYSNALARLT
-443 SARLG
+443 SDRLG

-453 DTSQEPPKVQILAQ
+453 GSREVSPEVPLLTQPQN
-467 APKLIQLAYSH
+467 LIRLAYVH
-478 PSGVPVRYTRLN
+478 PSGQPVRYARLN
-490 KETVG
+490 QEVVS

-508 EKAHQDASK
+508 EKVHQDASK
-517 QLGSSVALLPAITLE
+517 QLGISVALLPAITLE

-539 MPQVCGINPDYS
+539 MPEVCGIKPDYS
-551 EPVGG
+551 EPVDGNG
-556 KGTNHVADGVQSLQ
+556 ANHVADGVQSLR

-584 AVMAVDVVSDGDSD
+584 AVLAVDVASDGDSD
-598 ILGALKAPDT
+598 ILGALTTPSA
-608 PGDGATTFPAGGVS
+608 PGDGAPTFPVGVAS
-622 VHPAAVAVTAVVAAA
+622 MHPAAIAVTAVVAAA

-650 EREASSQAHNMLSS
+650 EREASAQAHNMLAG

-669 VEHMKTHFDHSMSV
+669 VEHMKTHFDNSMSL
-683 VRERVKDKIRTR
+683 VRERVKEKIRKR
-695 YHMDEALMQ
+695 YRMDEALME
-704 KDRLAAALADVS
+704 KDRLAAAIADVS
-716 SITSDLRYELDSSA
+716 SITSDLRFELDASP
-730 TGLQPFLAHGED
+730 TGLQPFLAHDPV

>member
-1 MQSPELLLKSLNS
+1 MTMQTPELLLKSLNN

-26 VNEELDDKLLN
+26 GNNELDDKLLD

-63 KTSLMASMYD
+63 KTTLMASMYD
-73 LRGAGP
+73 LRGDGP

-99 EGLAQ
+99 DGLAH
-104 PQGYVRRLVAVVGV
+104 PQGYVRRLVED
-118 KGGEGD
+118 K
-124 DRSSKSFKLEDA
+124 SSKTFKLEDA
-136 IVDVDEF
+136 IVDVDKF
-143 QRAVCDPHAEDL
+143 QRAVCDPDAEDL
-155 LPVLCVPRRYFKRD
+155 LPVLCVPRRYFKREN
-169 KQAWL
+169 QAWL

-187 SWQELMRQAMI
+187 SWQELMRQALI

-212 ANQQQLEIVRDMLQN
+212 ANQQQLEIVKDMLQN

-243 HHGNEKRCADLRAS
+243 HRHNEKRLTELRAS
-257 AQATFQVDAELAD
+257 AQSTFQVDAELAA
-270 KHIILSGV
+270 KQIILSGTD
-278 EDPSYIKEWMPHLR
+278 DPSYVEEWMPLLV

-297 LSFSGQSSRH
+297 LNFTGQSNRH
-307 LQMSHLSA
+307 LQMEHLSA

-330 KSRLYFSSDA
+330 KSRLYFSSDR

-348 VLEEV
+348 VLEDV

-367 HHKEVDGIANA
+367 HHKAVESIANA
-378 AFVCAAE
+378 AFVAA
-385 AMNKTLVADHEG
+385 AASMNQTLAADHEG
-397 FANWVSNAFDTTS
+397 FKNWLANAFNTTS
-410 ETKKKMQNLVRN
+410 ETKVQMQALVSK
-422 SWQKAAPAYF
+422 SWQKAAPTYF
-432 SDYSSALSRLT
+432 SAYSNALARLT
-443 SARLG
+443 SEKLG

-453 DTSQEPPKVQILAQ
+453 GNREDSPEVPLLAQ
-467 APKLIQLAYSH
+467 PQNLIQLAYVH
-478 PSGVPVRYTRLN
+478 PSGQPVRYARLN
-490 KETVG
+490 QEVVS

-508 EKAHQDASK
+508 EKVHQDASK
-517 QLGSSVALLPAITLE
+517 QLGISVALLPAITLE

-539 MPQVCGINPDYS
+539 MPEVCGIKPDYS

-556 KGTNHVADGVQSLQ
+556 NGANHVADGVQSLQ

-584 AVMAVDVVSDGDSD
+584 AVLAVDVVSDGDSD
-598 ILGALKAPDT
+598 ILGALSTPSV
-608 PGDGATTFPAGGVS
+608 PGDGAPTFPVGVAS
-622 VHPAAVAVTAVVAAA
+622 MHPAAIAVTAVVAAA

-650 EREASSQAHNMLSS
+650 EREASAQAHNMLAS

-669 VEHMKTHFDHSMSV
+669 VEHMKTHFDNSMSL
-683 VRERVKDKIRTR
+683 VRERVKEKIRTR
-695 YHMDEALMQ
+695 YRMDEALMK
-704 KDRLAAALADVS
+704 KDRLAAAIAEVS
-716 SITSDLRYELDSSA
+716 SITSDLRYELDASP
-730 TGLQPFLAHGED
+730 TGLQPFLAHDPV

>member
-1 MQSPELLLKSLNS
+1 MTMQTPELLLKSLNN

-26 VNEELDDKLLN
+26 GNDELDDKLLD

-63 KTSLMASMYD
+63 KTTLMASMYD
-73 LRGAGP
+73 LRGDGP

-99 EGLAQ
+99 DGLAH
-104 PQGYVRRLVAVVGV
+104 PQGYVRRLVED
-118 KGGEGD
+118 K
-124 DRSSKSFKLEDA
+124 SSKTFKLEDA
-136 IVDVDEF
+136 IVDVDKF
-143 QRAVCDPHAEDL
+143 QRAVCDPAAEDL
-155 LPVLCVPRRYFKRD
+155 LPVLCVPRRYFKREN
-169 KQAWL
+169 QAWL

-187 SWQELMRQAMI
+187 SWQELMRQALI

-212 ANQQQLEIVRDMLQN
+212 ANQQQLEIVKDMLQN

-243 HHGNEKRCADLRAS
+243 HRHNEKRLTELRAS
-257 AQATFQVDAELAD
+257 AQSTFQVDAELAA
-270 KHIILSGV
+270 KQIILSGTD
-278 EDPSYIKEWMPHLR
+278 DPSYVEEWMPLLV

-297 LSFSGQSSRH
+297 LNFTGQSNRH
-307 LQMSHLSA
+307 LQMEHLSA

-330 KSRLYFSSDA
+330 KSRLYFIKE
-340 GGAGEGAQ
+340 GEEAPELENL
-348 VLEEV
+348 LEE
-353 LEKFDD
+353 FDD
-359 AVESLREK
+359 AVESLRDK
-367 HHKEVDGIANA
+367 HHKAVESIANA
-378 AFVCAAE
+378 AFVSAA
-385 AMNKTLVADHEG
+385 ASMNQTLAADHEG
-397 FANWVSNAFDTTS
+397 FKNWVANAFNTTS
-410 ETKKKMQNLVRN
+410 ETKVQMQALVSK
-422 SWQKAAPAYF
+422 SWQKAAPTYF
-432 SDYSSALSRLT
+432 SGYSNALARLT
-443 SARLG
+443 SEKLG

-453 DTSQEPPKVQILAQ
+453 GNREDSPEVPLLAQ
-467 APKLIQLAYSH
+467 PQNLIRLAYVH
-478 PSGVPVRYTRLN
+478 PSGKPARYARLN
-490 KETVG
+490 QEVVS

-508 EKAHQDASK
+508 EKVHQDASK
-517 QLGSSVALLPAITLE
+517 QLGISVALLPAITLE

-539 MPQVCGINPDYS
+539 MPEVCGIKPDYS

-556 KGTNHVADGVQSLQ
+556 NGANHVADGVQSLQ

-584 AVMAVDVVSDGDSD
+584 AVLAVDVVSDGDSD
-598 ILGALKAPDT
+598 ILGALSTPST
-608 PGDGATTFPAGGVS
+608 PGNEAPTFPVGVAS
-622 VHPAAVAVTAVVAAA
+622 MHPAAIAVTAVVAAA

-650 EREASSQAHNMLSS
+650 EREASAQAHNMLAS

-669 VEHMKTHFDHSMSV
+669 VEHMKTHFDNSMSL
-683 VRERVKDKIRTR
+683 VRERVKEKIRTR
-695 YHMDEALMQ
+695 YRMDEALMK
-704 KDRLAAALADVS
+704 KDRLAAAIAEVS
-716 SITSDLRYELDSSA
+716 SITSDLRYELDASP
-730 TGLQPFLAHGED
+730 TGLQPFLAHDPV

>member
-1 MQSPELLLKSLNS
+1 MTMQTPELLLKSLNN

-26 VNEELDDKLLN
+26 GNDELDDKLLD

-63 KTSLMASMYD
+63 KTTLMASMYD
-73 LRGAGP
+73 LRGDGP

-99 EGLAQ
+99 DGLAH
-104 PQGYVRRLVAVVGV
+104 PQGYVRRLVED
-118 KGGEGD
+118 K
-124 DRSSKSFKLEDA
+124 SSKTFKLEDA
-136 IVDVDEF
+136 IVDVDKF
-143 QRAVCDPHAEDL
+143 QRAVCDPDAKDL
-155 LPVLCVPRRYFKRD
+155 LPVLCVPRRYFKREN
-169 KQAWL
+169 QAWL

-187 SWQELMRQAMI
+187 SWQELMRQALI

-212 ANQQQLEIVRDMLQN
+212 ANQQQLEIVKDMLQN

-243 HHGNEKRCADLRAS
+243 HRHNEKRLTELRAS
-257 AQATFQVDAELAD
+257 AQSTFQVDAELAA
-270 KHIILSGV
+270 KQIILSGTD
-278 EDPSYIKEWMPHLR
+278 DPSYVAEWMPLLV

-297 LSFSGQSSRH
+297 LNFTGQSNRH
-307 LQMSHLSA
+307 LQMEHLSA

-330 KSRLYFSSDA
+330 KSRLYFSSDR

-348 VLEEV
+348 VLEDV

-367 HHKEVDGIANA
+367 HHKAVESIANA
-378 AFVCAAE
+378 AFVAA
-385 AMNKTLVADHEG
+385 AASMNQTLAADHEG
-397 FANWVSNAFDTTS
+397 FKNWLANAFNTTS
-410 ETKKKMQNLVRN
+410 ETKVQMQALVSK
-422 SWQKAAPAYF
+422 SWQKAAPTYF
-432 SDYSSALSRLT
+432 SAYSNALARLT
-443 SARLG
+443 SEKLG

-453 DTSQEPPKVQILAQ
+453 GNREDSPEVPLLAQ
-467 APKLIQLAYSH
+467 PQNLIRLAYVH
-478 PSGVPVRYTRLN
+478 PSGKPARYARLN
-490 KETVG
+490 QEVVS

-508 EKAHQDASK
+508 EKVHQDASK
-517 QLGSSVALLPAITLE
+517 QLGISVALLPAITLE

-539 MPQVCGINPDYS
+539 MPEVCGIKPDYS

-556 KGTNHVADGVQSLQ
+556 NGANHVADGVQSLQ
-570 TGVELGK
+570 TGVDLGK

-584 AVMAVDVVSDGDSD
+584 AVLAVDVVSDGDSD
-598 ILGALKAPDT
+598 ILGALSTPST
-608 PGDGATTFPAGGVS
+608 PGNEAPTFPVGVAS
-622 VHPAAVAVTAVVAAA
+622 MHPAAIAVTAVVAAA

-650 EREASSQAHNMLSS
+650 EREASAQAHNMLAS

-669 VEHMKTHFDHSMSV
+669 VEHMKTHFDNSMSL
-683 VRERVKDKIRTR
+683 VRERVKEKIRAR
-695 YHMDEALMQ
+695 YRMDETLME
-704 KDRLAAALADVS
+704 KDRLAAAIAEVS
-716 SITSDLRYELDSSA
+716 SITSDLRYELDASP
-730 TGLQPFLAHGED
+730 TGLQPFLAHDPV

>member
-1 MQSPELLLKSLNS
+1 MLGN
-14 ALRRLR
+14 
-20 GACTVL
+20 
-26 VNEELDDKLLN
+26 NELDDKLLD

-63 KTSLMASMYD
+63 KTTLMASMYD
-73 LRGAGP
+73 LRGDGP

-99 EGLAQ
+99 DGLAH
-104 PQGYVRRLVAVVGV
+104 PQGYVRRLVED
-118 KGGEGD
+118 K
-124 DRSSKSFKLEDA
+124 SSKTFKLEDA
-136 IVDVDEF
+136 IVDVDKF
-143 QRAVCDPHAEDL
+143 QRAVCDPDAKDL
-155 LPVLCVPRRYFKRD
+155 LPVLCVPRRYFKREN
-169 KQAWL
+169 QAWL

-187 SWQELMRQAMI
+187 SWQELMRQALI

-212 ANQQQLEIVRDMLQN
+212 ANQQQLEIVKDMLQN

-243 HHGNEKRCADLRAS
+243 HRHNEKRLAELRTS
-257 AQATFQVDAELAD
+257 AQSTFQVDAELAA
-270 KHIILSGV
+270 KQIILSGTD
-278 EDPSYIKEWMPHLR
+278 DPSYVEEWMPLLV

-297 LSFSGQSSRH
+297 LNFTGQSNRH
-307 LQMSHLSA
+307 LQMEHLSA

-330 KSRLYFSSDA
+330 KSRLYFSSDR

-348 VLEEV
+348 VLEDV

-367 HHKEVDGIANA
+367 HHKAVESIANA
-378 AFVCAAE
+378 AFVAA
-385 AMNKTLVADHEG
+385 AASMNQTLAADHEG
-397 FANWVSNAFDTTS
+397 FRNWVTNAFNTTS
-410 ETKKKMQNLVRN
+410 ETKGKIQALVRN
-422 SWQKAAPAYF
+422 SWQKAAPTYF
-432 SDYSSALSRLT
+432 SGYSNALARLT
-443 SARLG
+443 SEKLG

-453 DTSQEPPKVQILAQ
+453 GNREDSPEVPLLAQ
-467 APKLIQLAYSH
+467 PQNLIRLAYVH
-478 PSGVPVRYTRLN
+478 PSGKPARYARLN
-490 KETVG
+490 QEVVS

-508 EKAHQDASK
+508 EKVHQDASK
-517 QLGSSVALLPAITLE
+517 QLGISVALLPAITLE

-539 MPQVCGINPDYS
+539 MPEVCGIKPDYS

-556 KGTNHVADGVQSLQ
+556 NGANHVADGVQSLQ

-584 AVMAVDVVSDGDSD
+584 AVLAVDVVSDGDSD
-598 ILGALKAPDT
+598 ILGALSTPSV
-608 PGDGATTFPAGGVS
+608 PGDGAPTFPVGVAS
-622 VHPAAVAVTAVVAAA
+622 MHPAAIAVTAVVAAA

-650 EREASSQAHNMLSS
+650 EREASAQAHNMLAS

-669 VEHMKTHFDHSMSV
+669 VEHMKTHFDNSMSL
-683 VRERVKDKIRTR
+683 VRERVKEKIRTR
-695 YHMDEALMQ
+695 YRMDEALMK
-704 KDRLAAALADVS
+704 KDRLAAAIAEVS
-716 SITSDLRYELDSSA
+716 SITSDLRYELDASP
-730 TGLQPFLAHGED
+730 TGLQPFLAHDPV

>member
-1 MQSPELLLKSLNS
+1 MTMQTPELLLKSLNN

-26 VNEELDDKLLN
+26 GNDELDDKLLD

-63 KTSLMASMYD
+63 KTTLMASMYD
-73 LRGAGP
+73 LRGDGP

-99 EGLAQ
+99 DGLAH
-104 PQGYVRRLVAVVGV
+104 PQGYVRRLVED
-118 KGGEGD
+118 K
-124 DRSSKSFKLEDA
+124 SSKTFKLEDA
-136 IVDVDEF
+136 IVDVDKF
-143 QRAVCDPHAEDL
+143 QRAVCDPDAEDL
-155 LPVLCVPRRYFKRD
+155 LPVLCVPRRYFKREN
-169 KQAWL
+169 QAWL

-187 SWQELMRQAMI
+187 SWQELMRQALI

-212 ANQQQLEIVRDMLQN
+212 ANQQQLEIVKDMLQN

-243 HHGNEKRCADLRAS
+243 HRHNEKRLTELRAS
-257 AQATFQVDAELAD
+257 AQSTFQVDAELAA
-270 KHIILSGV
+270 KQIILSGTD
-278 EDPSYIKEWMPHLR
+278 DPSYVAEWMPLLV

-297 LSFSGQSSRH
+297 LNFTGQSNRH
-307 LQMSHLSA
+307 LQMEHLSA

-330 KSRLYFSSDA
+330 KSRLYFSSDR

-348 VLEEV
+348 VLEDV

-367 HHKEVDGIANA
+367 HHKAVESIANA
-378 AFVCAAE
+378 AFVAA
-385 AMNKTLVADHEG
+385 AASMNQTLAADHEG
-397 FANWVSNAFDTTS
+397 FKNWLANAFNTTS
-410 ETKKKMQNLVRN
+410 ETKVQMQALVSK
-422 SWQKAAPAYF
+422 SWQKAAPTYF
-432 SDYSSALSRLT
+432 SAYSNALARLT
-443 SARLG
+443 SEKLG

-453 DTSQEPPKVQILAQ
+453 GNREDSPEVPLLAQ
-467 APKLIQLAYSH
+467 PQNLIQLAYVH
-478 PSGVPVRYTRLN
+478 PSGQPVRYARLN
-490 KETVG
+490 QEVVS

-508 EKAHQDASK
+508 EKVHQDASK
-517 QLGSSVALLPAITLE
+517 QLGISVALLPAITLE

-539 MPQVCGINPDYS
+539 MPEVCGIKPDYS

-556 KGTNHVADGVQSLQ
+556 NGANHVADGVQSLQ

-584 AVMAVDVVSDGDSD
+584 AVLAVDVVSDGDSD
-598 ILGALKAPDT
+598 ILGALSTPST
-608 PGDGATTFPAGGVS
+608 PGNEAPTFPVGVAS
-622 VHPAAVAVTAVVAAA
+622 MHPAAIAVTAVVAAA

-650 EREASSQAHNMLSS
+650 EREASAQAHNMLAS

-669 VEHMKTHFDHSMSV
+669 VEHMKTHFDNSMSL
-683 VRERVKDKIRTR
+683 VRERVKEKIRTR
-695 YHMDEALMQ
+695 YRMDEALMK
-704 KDRLAAALADVS
+704 KDRLAAAIAEVS
-716 SITSDLRYELDSSA
+716 SITSDLRYELDASP
-730 TGLQPFLAHGED
+730 TGLQPFLAHDPV

>member
-1 MQSPELLLKSLNS
+1 MTMQSPELLLKSLNN

-26 VNEELDDKLLN
+26 ANEELDDKLLD
-37 AMRRLLLAEILGD
+37 AMRRLLLAEILGN

-63 KTSLMASMYD
+63 KTTLMASMYD
-73 LRGAGP
+73 LRGDGP

-99 EGLAQ
+99 DGLVH
-104 PQGYVRRLVAVVGV
+104 PQGYVRRLVEV
-118 KGGEGD
+118 K
-124 DRSSKSFKLEDA
+124 SSKSFMLEDA
-136 IVDVDEF
+136 IVDDDEF
-143 QRAVCDPHAEDL
+143 QRAVCDPDAADL

-169 KQAWL
+169 HQAWL

-212 ANQQQLEIVRDMLQN
+212 ANQQQLEIVKDMLQN

-243 HHGNEKRCADLRAS
+243 HRGNEKRCMDLRAS
-257 AQATFQVDAELAD
+257 AQSTFQVDAELAE

-278 EDPSYIKEWMPHLR
+278 DDPSYTEEWMPLLR

-297 LSFSGQSSRH
+297 LNFTGQSSRH
-307 LQMSHLSA
+307 MQMSHLSA

-330 KSRLYFSSDA
+330 KSRLYFSSNA
-340 GGAGEGAQ
+340 SGAEEGTQA
-348 VLEEV
+348 LEDI

-367 HHKEVDGIANA
+367 HHKEVERIADS
-378 AFVCAAE
+378 AFVSATD
-385 AMNKTLVADHEG
+385 AMNKTLAADHEG
-397 FANWVSNAFDTTS
+397 FANWVANVFDTTS
-410 ETKKKMQNLVRN
+410 ETKGKMQALVRN
-422 SWQKAAPAYF
+422 SWQKAAPTYF
-432 SDYSSALSRLT
+432 SDYSSVLARLS
-443 SARLG
+443 AERLG

-453 DTSQEPPKVQILAQ
+453 GNPEEPPKLPLLAQ
-467 APKLIQLAYSH
+467 FQKLIQLAYTH
-478 PSGVPVRYTRLN
+478 PSGQPVRYARLN
-490 KETVG
+490 QEAVS

-508 EKAHQDASK
+508 EQAHQDASK

-551 EPVGG
+551 EPVGD
-556 KGTNHVADGVQSLQ
+556 KGANNVADGVESLQ

-584 AVMAVDVVSDGDSD
+584 AVMAVDLVSDGDSD
-598 ILGALKAPDT
+598 ILGPLVITD
-608 PGDGATTFPAGGVS
+608 TTFPVAGVS
-622 VHPAAVAVTAVVAAA
+622 MHPAAMAVTAVVAAA

-650 EREASSQAHNMLSS
+650 EREVSVQAHNMLAS

-669 VEHMKTHFDHSMSV
+669 VEHIKTHFDNSMST
-683 VRERVKDKIRTR
+683 VRERVKEKIRTR
-695 YHMDEALMQ
+695 YHMDETLME
-704 KDRLAAALADVS
+704 KDRLAAAMADVS
-716 SITSDLRYELDSSA
+716 SITGDLRYELGA
-730 TGLQPFLAHGED
+730 FPTGLQPFLARDEA

>member
-1 MQSPELLLKSLNS
+1 MTMQTPELLLKSLNN

-26 VNEELDDKLLN
+26 GNDELDDKLLD

-63 KTSLMASMYD
+63 KTTLMASMYD
-73 LRGAGP
+73 LRGDGP

-99 EGLAQ
+99 DGLAH
-104 PQGYVRRLVAVVGV
+104 PQGYVRRLVED
-118 KGGEGD
+118 K
-124 DRSSKSFKLEDA
+124 SSKTFKLEDA
-136 IVDVDEF
+136 IVDVDKF
-143 QRAVCDPHAEDL
+143 QRAVCDPDAEDL
-155 LPVLCVPRRYFKRD
+155 LPVLCVPRRYFKREN
-169 KQAWL
+169 QAWL

-187 SWQELMRQAMI
+187 SWQELMRQALI

-212 ANQQQLEIVRDMLQN
+212 ANQQQLEIVKDMLQN

-243 HHGNEKRCADLRAS
+243 HRHNEKRLTELRAS
-257 AQATFQVDAELAD
+257 AQSTFQVDAELAA
-270 KHIILSGV
+270 KQIILSGTD
-278 EDPSYIKEWMPHLR
+278 DPSYVAEWMPLLV

-297 LSFSGQSSRH
+297 LNFTGQSNRH
-307 LQMSHLSA
+307 LQMEHLSA

-330 KSRLYFSSDA
+330 KSRLYFSSDR

-348 VLEEV
+348 VLEDV

-367 HHKEVDGIANA
+367 HHKAVESIANA
-378 AFVCAAE
+378 AFVAA
-385 AMNKTLVADHEG
+385 AASMNQTLAADHEG
-397 FANWVSNAFDTTS
+397 FKNWLANAFNTTS
-410 ETKKKMQNLVRN
+410 ETKVQMQALVSK
-422 SWQKAAPAYF
+422 SWQKAAPTYF
-432 SDYSSALSRLT
+432 SAYSNALARLT
-443 SARLG
+443 SEKLG

-453 DTSQEPPKVQILAQ
+453 GNREDSPEVPLLAQ
-467 APKLIQLAYSH
+467 PQNLIQLAYVH
-478 PSGVPVRYTRLN
+478 PSGQPVRYARLN
-490 KETVG
+490 QEVVS

-508 EKAHQDASK
+508 EKVHQDASK
-517 QLGSSVALLPAITLE
+517 QLGISVALLPAITLE

-539 MPQVCGINPDYS
+539 MPEVCGIKPDYS

-556 KGTNHVADGVQSLQ
+556 NGANHVADGVQSLQ
-570 TGVELGK
+570 TGVDLGK

-584 AVMAVDVVSDGDSD
+584 AVLAVDVVSDGDSD
-598 ILGALKAPDT
+598 ILGALSTPST
-608 PGDGATTFPAGGVS
+608 PGNEAPTFPVGVAS
-622 VHPAAVAVTAVVAAA
+622 MHPAAIAVTAVVAAA

-650 EREASSQAHNMLSS
+650 EREASAQAHNMLAS

-669 VEHMKTHFDHSMSV
+669 VEHMKTHFDNSMSL
-683 VRERVKDKIRTR
+683 VRERVKEKIRAR
-695 YHMDEALMQ
+695 YRMDETLME
-704 KDRLAAALADVS
+704 KDRLAAAIAEVS
-716 SITSDLRYELDSSA
+716 SITSDLRYELDASP
-730 TGLQPFLAHGED
+730 TGLQPFLAHDPV

>member
-1 MQSPELLLKSLNS
+1 MLGN
-14 ALRRLR
+14 
-20 GACTVL
+20 
-26 VNEELDDKLLN
+26 NELDDKLLD

-63 KTSLMASMYD
+63 KTTLMASMYD
-73 LRGAGP
+73 LRGDGP

-99 EGLAQ
+99 DGLAH
-104 PQGYVRRLVAVVGV
+104 PQGYVRRLVED
-118 KGGEGD
+118 K
-124 DRSSKSFKLEDA
+124 SSKTFKLEDA
-136 IVDVDEF
+136 IVDVDKF
-143 QRAVCDPHAEDL
+143 QRAVCDPDAEDL
-155 LPVLCVPRRYFKRD
+155 LPVLCVPRRYFKREN
-169 KQAWL
+169 QAWL

-187 SWQELMRQAMI
+187 SWQELMRQALI

-212 ANQQQLEIVRDMLQN
+212 ANQQQLEIVKDMLQN

-243 HHGNEKRCADLRAS
+243 HRHNEKRLAELRTS
-257 AQATFQVDAELAD
+257 AQSTFQVDAELAA
-270 KHIILSGV
+270 KQIILSGTD
-278 EDPSYIKEWMPHLR
+278 DPSYVEEWMPLLV

-297 LSFSGQSSRH
+297 LNFTGQSNRH
-307 LQMSHLSA
+307 LQMEHLSA

-330 KSRLYFSSDA
+330 KSRLYFSSDR

-348 VLEEV
+348 VLEDV

-367 HHKEVDGIANA
+367 HHKAVESIANA
-378 AFVCAAE
+378 AFVAA
-385 AMNKTLVADHEG
+385 AASMNQTLAADHEG
-397 FANWVSNAFDTTS
+397 FKNWLANAFNTTS
-410 ETKKKMQNLVRN
+410 ETKVQMQALVSK
-422 SWQKAAPAYF
+422 SWQKAAPTYF
-432 SDYSSALSRLT
+432 SGYSNALARLT
-443 SARLG
+443 SEKLG

-453 DTSQEPPKVQILAQ
+453 GNREDSPEVPLLAQ
-467 APKLIQLAYSH
+467 PQNLIRLAYVH
-478 PSGVPVRYTRLN
+478 PSGKPARYARLN
-490 KETVG
+490 QEVVS

-508 EKAHQDASK
+508 EKVHQDASK
-517 QLGSSVALLPAITLE
+517 QLGISVALLPAITLE

-539 MPQVCGINPDYS
+539 MPEVCGIKPDYS

-556 KGTNHVADGVQSLQ
+556 NGANHVADGVQSLQ
-570 TGVELGK
+570 TGVDLGK

-584 AVMAVDVVSDGDSD
+584 AVLAVDVVSDGDSD
-598 ILGALKAPDT
+598 ILGALSTPSV
-608 PGDGATTFPAGGVS
+608 PGDGAPTFPVGVAS
-622 VHPAAVAVTAVVAAA
+622 MHPAAIAVTAVVAAA

-650 EREASSQAHNMLSS
+650 EREASAQAHNMLAS

-669 VEHMKTHFDHSMSV
+669 VEHMKTHFDNSMSL
-683 VRERVKDKIRTR
+683 VRERVKEKIRTR
-695 YHMDEALMQ
+695 YRMDEALMK
-704 KDRLAAALADVS
+704 KDRLAAAIAEVS
-716 SITSDLRYELDSSA
+716 SITSDLRYELDASP
-730 TGLQPFLAHGED
+730 TGLQPFLAHDPV

>member
-1 MQSPELLLKSLNS
+1 MTMQSPELLLKSLNN

-26 VNEELDDKLLN
+26 GNEELDDKLLD

-50 TWIVA
+50 TWILA

-63 KTSLMASMYD
+63 KTTLMASIYD
-73 LRGAGP
+73 LRGDGH

-86 GRGEKMPVLIQEV
+86 GRGEKMPVLIQEID
-99 EGLAQ
+99 GLAH
-104 PQGYVRRLVAVVGV
+104 PQGYVRRLVKV
-118 KGGEGD
+118 ED
-124 DRSSKSFKLEDA
+124 HSSQSFKLEDV

-143 QRAVCDPHAEDL
+143 QRAVCDPDAEDL

-174 LLPGYEKQERSNR
+174 LLPGYEKQDRSNR

-212 ANQQQLEIVRDMLQN
+212 ANQQQLEIVKDMLQN

-243 HHGNEKRCADLRAS
+243 HRHNEKRLTELRAS
-257 AQATFQVDAELAD
+257 AQSTFQVDAELAA
-270 KHIILSGV
+270 KQIILSGTD
-278 EDPSYIKEWMPHLR
+278 DPSYMAEWMPLLI
-292 SAIDD
+292 SSIDD
-297 LSFSGQSSRH
+297 LNFTGQSNRH
-307 LQMSHLSA
+307 LQMGHLSA

-330 KSRLYFSSDA
+330 KSRLYFSSDRS
-340 GGAGEGAQ
+340 GAGEGAQ
-348 VLEEV
+348 VLEDV

-359 AVESLREK
+359 AVESMREK
-367 HHKEVDGIANA
+367 HHKAVESIAND
-378 AFVCAAE
+378 AFVSAAA
-385 AMNKTLVADHEG
+385 AMNKTLAEDHEG
-397 FANWVSNAFDTTS
+397 FRNWVANAFNTTS
-410 ETKKKMQNLVRN
+410 ETKVQMQALVSK
-422 SWQKAAPAYF
+422 SWQKAAPTYF
-432 SDYSSALSRLT
+432 SSYSNALARLT

-453 DTSQEPPKVQILAQ
+453 GNPEDSPEVPLLAQ
-467 APKLIQLAYSH
+467 PQKLIQLAYEY
-478 PSGVPVRYTRLN
+478 PSGQPVRYARLN
-490 KETVG
+490 QEVVS

-502 NSSQEE
+502 NSSHEE
-508 EKAHQDASK
+508 ERVHQDASK
-517 QLGSSVALLPAITLE
+517 QLGISVTLLPAITLE

-539 MPQVCGINPDYS
+539 MPEVCGINRDYS

-556 KGTNHVADGVQSLQ
+556 NGANHVADGVQSLQ
-570 TGVELGK
+570 TGVALGK

-584 AVMAVDVVSDGDSD
+584 AVLAVDVVSDGDSD
-598 ILGALKAPDT
+598 ILGALTAPS
-608 PGDGATTFPAGGVS
+608 PPVDGGVPTFPVGVAS
-622 VHPAAVAVTAVVAAA
+622 MHPAAIAVTAVVAGA

-650 EREASSQAHNMLSS
+650 EREASAQAHNMLAS

-669 VEHMKTHFDHSMSV
+669 VEHMKTHFNNSMSV
-683 VRERVKDKIRTR
+683 VRERVKEKIRTR
-695 YHMDEALMQ
+695 YRMDETLME
-704 KDRLAAALADVS
+704 KDRLAAAIADVL
-716 SITSDLRYELDSSA
+716 SITSDLRYQLDASP
-730 TGLQPFLAHGED
+730 TGLQPFLAHDPV

>member
-1 MQSPELLLKSLNS
+1 MLGND
-14 ALRRLR
+14 
-20 GACTVL
+20 
-26 VNEELDDKLLN
+26 ELDDKLLD

-63 KTSLMASMYD
+63 KTTLMASMYD
-73 LRGAGP
+73 LRGDGP

-99 EGLAQ
+99 DGLAH
-104 PQGYVRRLVAVVGV
+104 PQGYVRRLVED
-118 KGGEGD
+118 K
-124 DRSSKSFKLEDA
+124 SSKTFKLEDA
-136 IVDVDEF
+136 IVDVDKF
-143 QRAVCDPHAEDL
+143 QRAVCDPDAEDL
-155 LPVLCVPRRYFKRD
+155 LPVLCVPRRYFKREN
-169 KQAWL
+169 QAWL

-187 SWQELMRQAMI
+187 SWQELMRQALI

-212 ANQQQLEIVRDMLQN
+212 ANQQQLEIVKDMLQN

-243 HHGNEKRCADLRAS
+243 HRHNEKRLTELRAS
-257 AQATFQVDAELAD
+257 AQSTFQVDAELAA
-270 KHIILSGV
+270 KQIILSGTD
-278 EDPSYIKEWMPHLR
+278 DPSYVAEWMPLLV

-297 LSFSGQSSRH
+297 LNFTGQSNRH
-307 LQMSHLSA
+307 LQMEHLSA

-330 KSRLYFSSDA
+330 KSRLYFSSDR

-348 VLEEV
+348 VLEDV

-367 HHKEVDGIANA
+367 HHKAVESIANA
-378 AFVCAAE
+378 AFVAA
-385 AMNKTLVADHEG
+385 AASMNQTLAADHEG
-397 FANWVSNAFDTTS
+397 FKNWLANAFNTTS
-410 ETKKKMQNLVRN
+410 ETKVQIQALV
-422 SWQKAAPAYF
+422 SKAWQKAAPTYF
-432 SDYSSALSRLT
+432 SGYSNALARLT
-443 SARLG
+443 SEKLG

-453 DTSQEPPKVQILAQ
+453 GNREDSPEVPLLAQ
-467 APKLIQLAYSH
+467 PQNLIQLAYVH
-478 PSGVPVRYTRLN
+478 PSGQPVRYARLN
-490 KETVG
+490 QEVVS

-508 EKAHQDASK
+508 EKVHQDASK
-517 QLGSSVALLPAITLE
+517 QLGISVALLPAITLE

-539 MPQVCGINPDYS
+539 MPEVCGIKPDYS

-556 KGTNHVADGVQSLQ
+556 NGANHVADGVQSLQ

-584 AVMAVDVVSDGDSD
+584 AVLAVDVVSDGDSD
-598 ILGALKAPDT
+598 ILGALSTPST
-608 PGDGATTFPAGGVS
+608 PGNEAPTFPVGVAS
-622 VHPAAVAVTAVVAAA
+622 MHPAAIAVTAVVAAA

-650 EREASSQAHNMLSS
+650 EREASAQAHNMLAS

-669 VEHMKTHFDHSMSV
+669 VEHMKTHFDNSMSL
-683 VRERVKDKIRTR
+683 VRERVKEKIRTR
-695 YHMDEALMQ
+695 YRMDEALMK
-704 KDRLAAALADVS
+704 KDRLAAAIAEVS
-716 SITSDLRYELDSSA
+716 SITSDLRYELDASP
-730 TGLQPFLAHGED
+730 TGLQPFLAHDPV

>member
-1 MQSPELLLKSLNS
+1 MTMQTPELLLKSLNN

-26 VNEELDDKLLN
+26 GNDELDDKLLD

-63 KTSLMASMYD
+63 KTTLMASMYD
-73 LRGAGP
+73 LRGDGP

-99 EGLAQ
+99 DGLAH
-104 PQGYVRRLVAVVGV
+104 PQGYVRRLVED
-118 KGGEGD
+118 K
-124 DRSSKSFKLEDA
+124 SSKTFKLEDA
-136 IVDVDEF
+136 IVDVDKF
-143 QRAVCDPHAEDL
+143 QRAVCDPDAEDL
-155 LPVLCVPRRYFKRD
+155 LPVLCVPRRYFKREN
-169 KQAWL
+169 QAWL

-187 SWQELMRQAMI
+187 SWQELMRQALI

-212 ANQQQLEIVRDMLQN
+212 ANQQQLEIVKDMLQN

-243 HHGNEKRCADLRAS
+243 HRHNEKRLTELRAS
-257 AQATFQVDAELAD
+257 AQSTFQVDAELAA
-270 KHIILSGV
+270 KQIILSGTD
-278 EDPSYIKEWMPHLR
+278 DPSYVEEWMPLLV

-297 LSFSGQSSRH
+297 LNFTGQSNRH
-307 LQMSHLSA
+307 LQMEHLSA

-330 KSRLYFSSDA
+330 KSRLYFSSDR

-348 VLEEV
+348 VLEDV

-367 HHKEVDGIANA
+367 HHKAVESIANA
-378 AFVCAAE
+378 AFVAA
-385 AMNKTLVADHEG
+385 AASMNQTLAADHEG
-397 FANWVSNAFDTTS
+397 FKNWLANAFNTTS
-410 ETKKKMQNLVRN
+410 ETKVQMQALVSK
-422 SWQKAAPAYF
+422 SWQKAAPTYF
-432 SDYSSALSRLT
+432 SAYSNALARLT
-443 SARLG
+443 SEKLG

-453 DTSQEPPKVQILAQ
+453 GNREDSPEVPLLAQ
-467 APKLIQLAYSH
+467 PQNLIRLAYVH
-478 PSGVPVRYTRLN
+478 PSGKPARYARLN
-490 KETVG
+490 QEVVS

-508 EKAHQDASK
+508 EKVHQDASK
-517 QLGSSVALLPAITLE
+517 QLGISVALLPAITLE

-539 MPQVCGINPDYS
+539 MPEVCGIKPDYS

-556 KGTNHVADGVQSLQ
+556 NGANHVADGVQSLQ
-570 TGVELGK
+570 TGVDLGK

-584 AVMAVDVVSDGDSD
+584 AVLAVDVVSDGDSD
-598 ILGALKAPDT
+598 ILGALSTPSV
-608 PGDGATTFPAGGVS
+608 PGDGAPTFPVGVAS
-622 VHPAAVAVTAVVAAA
+622 MHPAAIAVTAVVAAA

-650 EREASSQAHNMLSS
+650 EREASAQAHNMLAS

-669 VEHMKTHFDHSMSV
+669 VEHMKTHFDNSMSL
-683 VRERVKDKIRTR
+683 VRERVKEKIRTR
-695 YHMDEALMQ
+695 YRMDEALMK
-704 KDRLAAALADVS
+704 KDRLAAAIAEVS
-716 SITSDLRYELDSSA
+716 SITSDLRYELDASP
-730 TGLQPFLAHGED
+730 TGLQPFLAHDPV

>member
-1 MQSPELLLKSLNS
+1 MTMQTPELLLKSLNN

-26 VNEELDDKLLN
+26 GNDELDDKLLD

-63 KTSLMASMYD
+63 KTTLMASMYD
-73 LRGAGP
+73 LRGDGP

-99 EGLAQ
+99 DGLAH
-104 PQGYVRRLVAVVGV
+104 PQGYVRRLVED
-118 KGGEGD
+118 K
-124 DRSSKSFKLEDA
+124 SSKTFKLEDA
-136 IVDVDEF
+136 IVDVDKF
-143 QRAVCDPHAEDL
+143 QRAVCDPDAKDL
-155 LPVLCVPRRYFKRD
+155 LPVLCVPRRYFKREN
-169 KQAWL
+169 QAWL

-187 SWQELMRQAMI
+187 SWQELMRQALI

-212 ANQQQLEIVRDMLQN
+212 ANQQQLEIVKDMLQN

-243 HHGNEKRCADLRAS
+243 HRHNEKRLTELRAS
-257 AQATFQVDAELAD
+257 AQSTFQVDAELAA
-270 KHIILSGV
+270 KQIILSGTD
-278 EDPSYIKEWMPHLR
+278 DPSYVAEWMPLLV

-297 LSFSGQSSRH
+297 LNFTGQSNRH
-307 LQMSHLSA
+307 LQMEHLSA

-330 KSRLYFSSDA
+330 KSRLYFSSDR

-348 VLEEV
+348 VLEDV

-367 HHKEVDGIANA
+367 HHKAVESIANA
-378 AFVCAAE
+378 AFVAA
-385 AMNKTLVADHEG
+385 AASMNQTLAADHEG
-397 FANWVSNAFDTTS
+397 FKNWLANAFNTTS
-410 ETKKKMQNLVRN
+410 ETKVQMQALVSK
-422 SWQKAAPAYF
+422 SWQKAAPTYF
-432 SDYSSALSRLT
+432 SAYSNALARLT
-443 SARLG
+443 SEKLG

-453 DTSQEPPKVQILAQ
+453 GNREDSPEVPLLAQ
-467 APKLIQLAYSH
+467 PQNLIQLAYVH
-478 PSGVPVRYTRLN
+478 PSGQPVRYARLN
-490 KETVG
+490 QEVVS

-508 EKAHQDASK
+508 EKVHQDASK
-517 QLGSSVALLPAITLE
+517 QLGISVALLPAITLE

-539 MPQVCGINPDYS
+539 MPEVCGIKPDYS

-556 KGTNHVADGVQSLQ
+556 NGANHVADGVQSLQ
-570 TGVELGK
+570 TGVDLGK

-584 AVMAVDVVSDGDSD
+584 AVLAVDVVSDGDSD
-598 ILGALKAPDT
+598 ILGALSTPST
-608 PGDGATTFPAGGVS
+608 PGNEAPTFPVGVAS
-622 VHPAAVAVTAVVAAA
+622 MHPAAIAVTAVVAAA

-650 EREASSQAHNMLSS
+650 EREASAQAHNMLAS

-669 VEHMKTHFDHSMSV
+669 VEHMKTHFDNSMSL
-683 VRERVKDKIRTR
+683 VRERVKEKIRAR
-695 YHMDEALMQ
+695 YRMDETLME
-704 KDRLAAALADVS
+704 KDRLAAAIAEVS
-716 SITSDLRYELDSSA
+716 SITSDLRYELDASP
-730 TGLQPFLAHGED
+730 TGLQPFLAHDPV

>member
-1 MQSPELLLKSLNS
+1 MTMQTPELLLKSLNN

-26 VNEELDDKLLN
+26 GNDELDDKLLD

-63 KTSLMASMYD
+63 KTTLMASMYD
-73 LRGAGP
+73 LRGDGP

-99 EGLAQ
+99 DGLAH
-104 PQGYVRRLVAVVGV
+104 PQGYVRRLVED
-118 KGGEGD
+118 K
-124 DRSSKSFKLEDA
+124 SSKTFKLEDA
-136 IVDVDEF
+136 IVDVDKF
-143 QRAVCDPHAEDL
+143 QRAVCDPAAEDL
-155 LPVLCVPRRYFKRD
+155 LPVLCVPRRYFKREN
-169 KQAWL
+169 QAWL

-187 SWQELMRQAMI
+187 SWQELMRQALI

-212 ANQQQLEIVRDMLQN
+212 ANQQQLEIVKDMLQN

-243 HHGNEKRCADLRAS
+243 HRHNEKRLTELRAS
-257 AQATFQVDAELAD
+257 AQSTFQVDAELAA
-270 KHIILSGV
+270 KQIILSGTD
-278 EDPSYIKEWMPHLR
+278 DPSYVAEWMPLLV

-297 LSFSGQSSRH
+297 LNFTGQSNRH
-307 LQMSHLSA
+307 LQMEHLSA

-330 KSRLYFSSDA
+330 KSRLYFSSDR

-348 VLEEV
+348 VLEDV

-367 HHKEVDGIANA
+367 HHKAVESIANA
-378 AFVCAAE
+378 AFVAA
-385 AMNKTLVADHEG
+385 AASMNQTLAADHEG
-397 FANWVSNAFDTTS
+397 FKNWLANAFNTTS
-410 ETKKKMQNLVRN
+410 ETKVQMQALVSK
-422 SWQKAAPAYF
+422 SWQKAAPTYF
-432 SDYSSALSRLT
+432 SAYSNALARLT
-443 SARLG
+443 SEKLG

-453 DTSQEPPKVQILAQ
+453 GNREDSPEVPLLAQ
-467 APKLIQLAYSH
+467 PQNLIQLAYVH
-478 PSGVPVRYTRLN
+478 PSGQPVRYARLN
-490 KETVG
+490 QEVVS

-508 EKAHQDASK
+508 EKVHQDASK
-517 QLGSSVALLPAITLE
+517 QLGISVALLPAITLE

-539 MPQVCGINPDYS
+539 MPEVCGIKPDYS

-556 KGTNHVADGVQSLQ
+556 NGANHVADGVQSLQ
-570 TGVELGK
+570 TGVDLGK

-584 AVMAVDVVSDGDSD
+584 AVLAVDVVSDGDSD
-598 ILGALKAPDT
+598 ILGALSTPST
-608 PGDGATTFPAGGVS
+608 PGNEAPTFPVGVAS
-622 VHPAAVAVTAVVAAA
+622 MHPAAIAVTAVVAAA

-650 EREASSQAHNMLSS
+650 EREASAQAHNMLAS

-669 VEHMKTHFDHSMSV
+669 VEHMKTHFDNSMSL
-683 VRERVKDKIRTR
+683 VRERVKEKIRAR
-695 YHMDEALMQ
+695 YRMDETLME
-704 KDRLAAALADVS
+704 KDRLAAAIADVS
-716 SITSDLRYELDSSA
+716 SITSDLRFELDASP
-730 TGLQPFLAHGED
+730 TGLQPFLAHDPV